1 MKYMLRLN
9 WRENKFQTMKKKN
22 HLIAL
27 SVLIASLVG
36 CNGGTDSSTTQ
47 PGSNNPTTPTAPS
60 TQQPEKK
67 TGTVTIGAVEH
78 GSVTADKM
86 TAEVGADVTFT
97 VTPDENYSVKSFKVN
112 NDEKQLNDSNQVVV
126 KMVEGGL
133 TVSAEFEIN
142 SAAVTIT
149 QADHGSISADK
160 STAKIG
166 ENVTF
171 TVAPEANYVV
181 SSFKVNGADVALD
194 GNNQAVVVM
203 VAGGLNVTASF
214 ELGSGTVT
222 IGTIEHGAVTADKM
236 TAKIGEDV
244 TFKIT
249 SETGYDVSFFK
260 VNGSDVDYET
270 KEDSTTG
277 KTYGEA
283 KVKMVSGGLTVTAEF
298 KLGVYPIEWDTP
310 THGTIAVEGGKTQA
324 TYGDEVK
331 FIFTPE
337 TGYEIKYL
345 AINEE
350 QVQAIDNTY
359 TTIMGEYGLFVN
371 VQFGLE
377 NETITVNAGE
387 HGTIEH
393 KNKVDDSQD
402 YLYGDTAVVTVT
414 PNEGFMIETITVDG
428 KAIEV
433 PEDKKG
439 GYSFEQLVEKDL
451 NISATFTDV
460 HTISEFTDSVI
471 NEIKNAQDIKVKLAG
486 DVTLGVTLPLA
497 KGTTEYDLDGHTIT
511 STLNGMLRDA
521 NIDTETLKNKSVT
534 LKNGNIVS
542 NYDKGTVNVIDSS
555 YLAALTLDGVTVSNS
570 SISKVNPIT
579 GIYCSSTTETKILNS
594 TINIKGSS
602 NLGAYGI
609 GTNNLDGENKTITI
623 DNTKVTVTSDDFDN
637 TAFLGNTEGIKVV
650 VKNSTFTA
658 DRQAV
663 IARTGNW
670 DISGSTFVSTGK
682 WLDAEANVTTNTKYK
697 TTAGSWGS
705 GNEVVSGGLI
715 LGDERTSAYNTPVV
729 ATLKDNKF
737 TVAKGDKMSIHSD
750 GTVATTVTMDA
761 LTAVEAYGYDHD
773 EDKTTVVTENNVV
786 KKTLKELNEMT
797 TDDDANLYVT
807 TGLLTK
813 IENAQYGNLYLT
825 DKATGEELY
834 VYGTYLDNN
843 YSFDGTKFSFDKGAK
858 VITSDYLGKEITVA
872 GTFKNYNGTTKELVN
887 AVVIDSSAEKV
898 AAKVVTEYDAEKGT
912 VTVEEGK
919 LGDKLKVTATPKE
932 GYKVSSIKVN
942 DQALTVAEDNTA
954 EFTAELNNKVVVEFV
969 SESAPVAKVY
979 NVSFNKDNNKKI
991 VNGYENNWTNVSDD
1005 ITYNVENCNN
1015 NGTAEGQIGKTE
1027 WNYIRIGSKNNPSVG
1042 SIATAT
1048 PFVEA
1053 IAESAITIDKVNV
1066 TYINSI
1072 KLLVSTSKDFTTD
1085 TTTSYDVKVAKGE
1098 QITKITTP
1106 VANAYYKYVID
1117 CKQTNKKIGNGPIQ
1131 ISKITFTTVAE

>member
-149 QADHGSISADK
+149 QANHGSISADK

-181 SSFKVNGADVALD
+181 SSFKVNDADVALD

-222 IGTIEHGAVTADKM
+222 IGTFEHGAVTADKM

-277 KTYGEA
+277 KTYWEA

-298 KLGVYPIEWDTP
+298 KLGVYSIDWDAP
-310 THGTIAVEGGKTQA
+310 SHGTIAVEGGKTQA
-324 TYGDEVK
+324 TYGEDVK

-337 TGYEIKYL
+337 TGYEIKSL
-345 AINEE
+345 TINEE
-350 QVQAIDNTY
+350 QVQWANDNTY

-393 KNKVDDSQD
+393 KNKADNSQN
-402 YLYGDTAVVTVT
+402 YLYGNTAVVTVT
-414 PNEGFMIETITVDG
+414 PNEGYMIETITVDG

-471 NEIKNAQDIKVKLAG
+471 AEIKNAQDIKVKLAG

-497 KGTTEYDLDGHTIT
+497 KGTTEYDLNGHTIT

-521 NIDTETLKNKSVT
+521 STDTATFGNKSVT
-534 LKNGNIVS
+534 LKNGSIVS

-555 YLAALTLDGVTVSNS
+555 YLAAFTLDGVTVSNS
-570 SISKVNPIT
+570 SISKDNPIT

-623 DNTKVTVTSDDFDN
+623 ENTKVTVTSDDFDN

-697 TTAGSWGS
+697 TTAGSWRS

-786 KKTLKELNEMT
+786 KSNIAEVVAKSAK
-797 TDDDANLYVT
+797 DDTKLYYVT
-807 TGLLTK
+807 GVVKDIYDEAHGNIHLLDKTTGQSM
-813 IENAQYGNLYLT
+813 I
-825 DKATGEELY
+825 
-834 VYGTYLDNN
+834 VYGTYLTNE
-843 YSFDGTKFSFDKGAK
+843 YSFDGTKFSFQQSDSTP
-858 VITSDYLGKEITVA
+858 ITKEYIGKEITVA
-872 GTFKNYNGTTKELVN
+872 GTLGLYGGAGQIANGFVLDAKADKYNDDLTV
-887 AVVIDSSAEKV
+887 S
-898 AAKVVTEYDAEKGT
+898 YDNNKGT
-912 VTVEEGK
+912 VVLSKENPQ
-919 LGDKLKVTATPKE
+919 LGDEVTITATPKE
-932 GYKVSSIKVN
+932 GYRLSKVTLKTIDDVESDITSTLK
-942 DQALTVAEDNTA
+942 
-954 EFTAELNNKVVVEFV
+954 FTAGLKDTITVEFV
-969 SESAPVAKVY
+969 SDSAPVATVHE
-979 NVSFNKDNNKKI
+979 VVFNSKNNSKG
-991 VNGYENNWTNVSDD
+991 NSSYTDSWTNTTDGV
-1005 ITYNVENCNN
+1005 TYNISNANNNN
-1015 NGTAEGQIGKTE
+1015 NGWSYIKTGKNCTITTAAPFANAISSTT
-1027 WNYIRIGSKNNPSVG
+1027 I
-1042 SIATAT
+1042 SID
-1048 PFVEA
+1048 
-1053 IAESAITIDKVNV
+1053 AITVKNV
-1066 TYINSI
+1066 TSI
-1072 KLLVSTSKDFTTD
+1072 KLYVSTDSTFTKDVQTFEIEKKKGDIQTT
-1085 TTTSYDVKVAKGE
+1085 
-1098 QITKITTP
+1098 ITNPI
-1106 VANAYYKYVID
+1106 ANAYYKYELKSTSTKSITIT
-1117 CKQTNKKIGNGPIQ
+1117 KL
-1131 ISKITFTTVAE
+1131 TFTEAVE

>member
-1 MKYMLRLN
+1 
-9 WRENKFQTMKKKN
+9 MKKKN

-36 CNGGTDSSTTQ
+36 CNGGNDSSTTQ

-60 TQQPEKK
+60 TQQPVKK

-86 TAEVGADVTFT
+86 TAEVGADVTFN

-181 SSFKVNGADVALD
+181 SSFKVNDADVALD

-222 IGTIEHGAVTADKM
+222 IGTMEHGAVTADKM

-249 SETGYDVSFFK
+249 SDTGYDVSFFK
-260 VNGSDVDYET
+260 VNGSDVGYVT
-270 KEDSTTG
+270 KEDPTTG

-298 KLGVYPIEWDTP
+298 KLGVYSIEWDTP
-310 THGTIAVEGGKTQA
+310 THGTIAVEGDKKSA
-324 TYGDEVK
+324 TYGEEVK
-331 FIFTPE
+331 FIFTPD

-345 AINEE
+345 TINEE
-350 QVQAIDNTY
+350 QVQWASDNTY
-359 TTIMGEYGLFVN
+359 TTIMGEYRLFVT

-393 KNKVDDSQD
+393 KNKADDTQD

-414 PNEGFMIETITVDG
+414 PNEGYMIETITVDG

-471 NEIKNAQDIKVKLAG
+471 NEIKNAQDIKVKIAG
-486 DVTLGVTLPLA
+486 DVTLGVALPLA

-521 NIDTETLKNKSVT
+521 NTDTATFGNKSVT
-534 LKNGNIVS
+534 LKNGKIIS

-555 YLAALTLDGVTVSNS
+555 YLAAFTLDGVTVSNS
-570 SISKVNPIT
+570 SISTDNPIT

-637 TAFLGNTEGIKVV
+637 TGFLGNTEGIKVV

-682 WLDAEANVTTNTKYK
+682 WLDASEANVTTNTKYK
-697 TTAGSWGS
+697 TTAGSWKT

-773 EDKTTVVTENNVV
+773 EDETTVVTENNVV
-786 KKTLKELNEMT
+786 KSNIAEVVAKSEK
-797 TDDDANLYVT
+797 DDTKLYYVT
-807 TGLLTK
+807 GVVKDIYDETHGNIHLLDKTTGQSM
-813 IENAQYGNLYLT
+813 I
-825 DKATGEELY
+825 
-834 VYGTYLDNN
+834 VYGTYLTNE
-843 YSFDGTKFSFDKGAK
+843 YSFDGSKFSFKQSDSTP
-858 VITSDYLGKEITVA
+858 ITKEYIGKEITVA
-872 GTFKNYNGTTKELVN
+872 GTLGFHGGAGQIVNGFVLDAKADKYNDDLTV
-887 AVVIDSSAEKV
+887 S
-898 AAKVVTEYDAEKGT
+898 YDNSKGT
-912 VTVEEGK
+912 VVLSKENPQ
-919 LGDKLKVTATPKE
+919 LGDEVTITATPKE
-932 GYKVSSIKVN
+932 GYRLSKVTLKTIDDVESDITSTLK
-942 DQALTVAEDNTA
+942 
-954 EFTAELNNKVVVEFV
+954 FTAGLKDTITVEFV
-969 SESAPVAKVY
+969 SDSTPVATVHE
-979 NVSFNKDNNKKI
+979 VVFNGENNNEPVGAYDKTWTNTTNGIKYVI
-991 VNGYENNWTNVSDD
+991 VNG
-1005 ITYNVENCNN
+1005 NN
-1015 NGTAEGQIGKTE
+1015 NTNKWDYIKFGRKKVASIGNIHTLSPFA
-1027 WNYIRIGSKNNPSVG
+1027 NPIASSTITIGS
-1042 SIATAT
+1042 ITA
-1048 PFVEA
+1048 A
-1053 IAESAITIDKVNV
+1053 KV
-1066 TYINSI
+1066 NSI
-1072 KLLVSTSKDFTTD
+1072 KFYISTNEDFSNAEVHNLAIKTGVIETT
-1085 TTTSYDVKVAKGE
+1085 V
-1098 QITKITTP
+1098 TTP
-1106 VANAYYKYVID
+1106 VANAYYKYEFD
-1117 CKQTNKKIGNGPIQ
+1117 CQSGSGNGFVQ
-1131 ISKITFTTVAE
+1131 ISKVTFTEKV

>member
-1 MKYMLRLN
+1 MKYMLKLN

-47 PGSNNPTTPTAPS
+47 PGSNNPTTPTTPTAPS

-86 TAEVGADVTFT
+86 TA
-97 VTPDENYSVKSFKVN
+97 
-112 NDEKQLNDSNQVVV
+112 
-126 KMVEGGL
+126 
-133 TVSAEFEIN
+133 
-142 SAAVTIT
+142 
-149 QADHGSISADK
+149 
-160 STAKIG
+160 
-166 ENVTF
+166 
-171 TVAPEANYVV
+171 
-181 SSFKVNGADVALD
+181 
-194 GNNQAVVVM
+194 
-203 VAGGLNVTASF
+203 
-214 ELGSGTVT
+214 
-222 IGTIEHGAVTADKM
+222 
-236 TAKIGEDV
+236 KIGEDV

-249 SETGYDVSFFK
+249 SDTGYDVSFFK

-277 KTYGEA
+277 KTYWEA

-298 KLGVYPIEWDTP
+298 KLGVYPIDWDAP
-310 THGTIAVEGGKTQA
+310 SHGTIAVEGGKTQA

-350 QVQAIDNTY
+350 QVQWASDNTY

-393 KNKVDDSQD
+393 KNKADDSQN

-451 NISATFTDV
+451 SISATFTDV

-471 NEIKNAQDIKVKLAG
+471 DEIKNAQDIKVKLAG

-521 NIDTETLKNKSVT
+521 STDTTTFGNKSVT
-534 LKNGNIVS
+534 LKNGSIVS

-555 YLAALTLDGVTVSNS
+555 YLAAFTLDGVTVSNS
-570 SISKVNPIT
+570 SISTVNPIT

-697 TTAGSWGS
+697 TTAGSWRS

-807 TGLLTK
+807 AGVLTEIK
-813 IENAQYGNLYLT
+813 NAQFGNLYLT

-834 VYGTYLDNN
+834 VFGTYLDNN
-843 YSFDGTKFSFDKGAK
+843 YSFDGTNFSFDKGGAE

-872 GTFKNYNGTTKELVN
+872 GTFKNFKGTKELVN

-919 LGDKLKVTATPKE
+919 LGDKLTVTATPKA

-942 DQALTVAEDNTA
+942 DQTLTVAEDNTA

-979 NVSFNKDNNKKI
+979 TVSFVKANNEP
-991 VNGYENNWTNVSDD
+991 VNGYNFTWKNTSDNLKFTIANGNNFDGAWDYVRFGTKKGDSTGT
-1005 ITYNVENCNN
+1005 IT
-1015 NGTAEGQIGKTE
+1015 TD
-1027 WNYIRIGSKNNPSVG
+1027 S
-1042 SIATAT
+1042 
-1048 PFVEA
+1048 PFAEA
-1053 IAESAITIDKVNV
+1053 IAESAITIDKV
-1066 TYINSI
+1066 TIASIDSI
-1072 KLLVSTSKDFTTD
+1072 KLFISTSADFKTN
-1085 TTTSYDVKVAKGE
+1085 TTSYNVNVAEGK

-1106 VANAYYKYVID
+1106 VANAYYKYEIK
-1117 CKQTNKKIGNGPIQ
+1117 CKKASKNGIIQ

>member
-1 MKYMLRLN
+1 
-9 WRENKFQTMKKKN
+9 MKKKN

-36 CNGGTDSSTTQ
+36 CNGGNDSSTTQ

-86 TAEVGADVTFT
+86 TA
-97 VTPDENYSVKSFKVN
+97 
-112 NDEKQLNDSNQVVV
+112 
-126 KMVEGGL
+126 
-133 TVSAEFEIN
+133 
-142 SAAVTIT
+142 
-149 QADHGSISADK
+149 
-160 STAKIG
+160 KIG
-166 ENVTF
+166 
-171 TVAPEANYVV
+171 A
-181 SSFKVNGADVALD
+181 
-194 GNNQAVVVM
+194 
-203 VAGGLNVTASF
+203 
-214 ELGSGTVT
+214 
-222 IGTIEHGAVTADKM
+222 
-236 TAKIGEDV
+236 DV

-249 SETGYDVSFFK
+249 SDTGYDVSFFK
-260 VNGSDVDYET
+260 VNGSNVDYVT

-298 KLGVYPIEWDTP
+298 KLGVYSIEWDAP
-310 THGTIAVEGGKTQA
+310 AHGTIAVEGGKTSA
-324 TYGDEVK
+324 PYGEDVK

-345 AINEE
+345 TVNEE
-350 QVQAIDNTY
+350 QVQWASDNTY
-359 TTIMGEYGLFVN
+359 TTTMGEYGLFVT

-393 KNKVDDSQD
+393 KNKADDTQD
-402 YLYGDTAVVTVT
+402 YLYGDTSVVTVT

-521 NIDTETLKNKSVT
+521 NTDIATFGNKSVT
-534 LKNGNIVS
+534 LKNGNIIS

-555 YLAALTLDGVTVSNS
+555 YLAAFTLDGVTVSNS
-570 SISKVNPIT
+570 SISTVNPIT

-697 TTAGSWGS
+697 TTAGSWKT

-715 LGDERTSAYNTPVV
+715 LGDERTTAYNTPVV
-729 ATLKDNKF
+729 AILKDNKF

-750 GTVATTVTMDA
+750 GIVATTVKMDA

-786 KKTLKELNEMT
+786 KSNIAEVVKSEK
-797 TDDDANLYVT
+797 DDTKLYYVT
-807 TGLLTK
+807 GVVKDIYDEAHGNIHLLDKTTGQSM
-813 IENAQYGNLYLT
+813 I
-825 DKATGEELY
+825 
-834 VYGTYLDNN
+834 VYGTYLTNE
-843 YSFDGTKFSFDKGAK
+843 YSFDGSKFSFKQGDSTP
-858 VITSDYLGKEITVA
+858 ITKEYIGKEITVA
-872 GTFKNYNGTTKELVN
+872 GTVGVYGGAGQIANGFVLDAKADKYNDDLTV
-887 AVVIDSSAEKV
+887 S
-898 AAKVVTEYDAEKGT
+898 YDNNKGT
-912 VTVEEGK
+912 VVLSKENPQ
-919 LGDKLKVTATPKE
+919 LGDEVTITATPKE
-932 GYKVSSIKVN
+932 GYRLSKVTLKTIDDVESDITSTLK
-942 DQALTVAEDNTA
+942 
-954 EFTAELNNKVVVEFV
+954 FTAGLKDTITVEFV
-969 SESAPVAKVY
+969 SDSAPVATVHE
-979 NVSFNKDNNKKI
+979 VVFN
-991 VNGYENNWTNVSDD
+991 
-1005 ITYNVENCNN
+1005 
-1015 NGTAEGQIGKTE
+1015 
-1027 WNYIRIGSKNNPSVG
+1027 SKNNEDCNQYTEKWINTTNGTKYVIENGSNNNNSSTWNNTVRFGRKNVASVG
-1042 SIATAT
+1042 KIYTQSPFANPIAS
-1048 PFVEA
+1048 
-1053 IAESAITIDKVNV
+1053 SAITIDSINAAKV
-1066 TYINSI
+1066 NSI
-1072 KLLVSTSKDFTTD
+1072 KFYISTNADFSDAEVYNLAIKKGVIETT
-1085 TTTSYDVKVAKGE
+1085 V
-1098 QITKITTP
+1098 TTP
-1106 VANAYYKYVID
+1106 VANAFYKYEFD
-1117 CKQTNKKIGNGPIQ
+1117 CQSSSNGFVW
-1131 ISKITFTTVAE
+1131 ISKVTFTEKV

>member
-1 MKYMLRLN
+1 
-9 WRENKFQTMKKKN
+9 MKKKN

-36 CNGGTDSSTTQ
+36 CNGGNDSSTTQ

-181 SSFKVNGADVALD
+181 SSFKVNDADVALD
-194 GNNQAVVVM
+194 GNNKAVVVM
-203 VAGGLNVTASF
+203 VAGGLNVTALF

-249 SETGYDVSFFK
+249 SDTGYDVSSFK
-260 VNGSDVDYET
+260 VNGSDVDYVT

-277 KTYGEA
+277 KTYWEA

-298 KLGVYPIEWDTP
+298 KLGVYSIEWDTP

-324 TYGDEVK
+324 TYGEEVK

-345 AINEE
+345 TINEE
-350 QVQAIDNTY
+350 QVQASDNTY
-359 TTIMGEYGLFVN
+359 TTTMGEYGLFVT

-402 YLYGDTAVVTVT
+402 YKYGDTAVVTVT

-460 HTISEFTDSVI
+460 HTISEFTDAVI

-497 KGTTEYDLDGHTIT
+497 KGTTEYDLDGHTII

-521 NIDTETLKNKSVT
+521 NTDIATFGNKSVT
-534 LKNGNIVS
+534 LKNGSIIS

-555 YLAALTLDGVTVSNS
+555 YLAAFTLDGVTVSNS
-570 SISKVNPIT
+570 SISTVNPIT

-650 VKNSTFTA
+650 VKDSTFTA

-682 WLDAEANVTTNTKYK
+682 WLDASEANVTTNTKYK
-697 TTAGSWGS
+697 TTAGSWKA

-729 ATLKDNKF
+729 ATLKNNKF

-786 KKTLKELNEMT
+786 KSNIAEVVAKSVK
-797 TDDDANLYVT
+797 DDTKLYYVT
-807 TGLLTK
+807 GVVKDIYDETHGNIHLLDKTTGQSM
-813 IENAQYGNLYLT
+813 I
-825 DKATGEELY
+825 
-834 VYGTYLDNN
+834 VYGTYLTNE
-843 YSFDGTKFSFDKGAK
+843 YSFDGSKFSFKQSDSTP
-858 VITSDYLGKEITVA
+858 ITKEYIGKEITVA
-872 GTFKNYNGTTKELVN
+872 GTLGFHGGAGQIVNGFVLDAKADKYNDDLTV
-887 AVVIDSSAEKV
+887 S
-898 AAKVVTEYDAEKGT
+898 YDNSKGT
-912 VTVEEGK
+912 VVLSKENPQ
-919 LGDKLKVTATPKE
+919 LGDEVTITATPKE
-932 GYKVSSIKVN
+932 GYRLSKVTLKTIDDVESDITSTLK
-942 DQALTVAEDNTA
+942 
-954 EFTAELNNKVVVEFV
+954 FTAGLKDTITVEFV
-969 SESAPVAKVY
+969 SDSTPVATVHE
-979 NVSFNKDNNKKI
+979 VVFNGENNNEPVGAYDKTWTNTTNGIKYVI
-991 VNGYENNWTNVSDD
+991 VNG
-1005 ITYNVENCNN
+1005 NN
-1015 NGTAEGQIGKTE
+1015 NTNKWDYIKFGRKKVASIGNIHTL
-1027 WNYIRIGSKNNPSVG
+1027 S
-1042 SIATAT
+1042 
-1048 PFVEA
+1048 PFVNP
-1053 IAESAITIDKVNV
+1053 IASSTITIDSITAAKV
-1066 TYINSI
+1066 NSI
-1072 KLLVSTSKDFTTD
+1072 KFYISTNEDFSNAEVHNLAIKTGVIETT
-1085 TTTSYDVKVAKGE
+1085 V
-1098 QITKITTP
+1098 TTP
-1106 VANAYYKYVID
+1106 VANAFYKYEFD
-1117 CKQTNKKIGNGPIQ
+1117 CQSGSGNGFVQ
-1131 ISKITFTTVAE
+1131 ISKVTFTEKV

>member
-1 MKYMLRLN
+1 
-9 WRENKFQTMKKKN
+9 MKKKN

-36 CNGGTDSSTTQ
+36 CNGGNDSSTTQ

-181 SSFKVNGADVALD
+181 SSFKVNDADVALD

-249 SETGYDVSFFK
+249 SDTGYDVSSFK
-260 VNGSDVDYET
+260 VNGSDVDYVT

-277 KTYGEA
+277 KTYWEA

-298 KLGVYPIEWDTP
+298 KLGVYSIEWDPT
-310 THGTIAVEGGKTQA
+310 THGTIAVEGGKTSA
-324 TYGDEVK
+324 TYGEDVK

-345 AINEE
+345 TINEE
-350 QVQAIDNTY
+350 PVQWASDNTY
-359 TTIMGEYGLFVN
+359 TTTMGEYGLFVT

-393 KNKVDDSQD
+393 KNKLDDSQD
-402 YLYGDTAVVTVT
+402 YKYGDTAVVTVT
-414 PNEGFMIETITVDG
+414 PNEGYMIETITVDG

-486 DVTLGVTLPLA
+486 DVTLGVVLPLA

-521 NIDTETLKNKSVT
+521 STDTKTLGNKSVT
-534 LKNGNIVS
+534 LKNGSIVS

-555 YLAALTLDGVTVSNS
+555 YLAAFTLDGVTVSNS
-570 SISKVNPIT
+570 SISTVNPIT

-594 TINIKGSS
+594 TINIKGNS

-637 TAFLGNTEGIKVV
+637 TGFLGNTEGIKVI

-697 TTAGSWGS
+697 TTAGSWRS

-715 LGDERTSAYNTPVV
+715 LGDERTGAYNTPVV

-807 TGLLTK
+807 TGVLTEIK
-813 IENAQYGNLYLT
+813 NAQFGNLYLT

-834 VYGTYLDNN
+834 VFGTYLDNN
-843 YSFDGTKFSFDKGAK
+843 YSFDGTQFSFDKNGAE

-872 GTFKNYNGTTKELVN
+872 GTFKNFKGTKELVN

-919 LGDKLKVTATPKE
+919 LGDKLTVTATPKE
-932 GYKVSSIKVN
+932 GYKVSSIKAN
-942 DQALTVAEDNTA
+942 DQALTVADNNTA

-979 NVSFNKDNNKKI
+979 TVSFVKANNEA
-991 VNGYENNWTNVSDD
+991 VNDYVSTWKNTSDD
-1005 ITYNVENCNN
+1005 LKFTIANGNN
-1015 NGTAEGQIGKTE
+1015 YKGTWDYVKF
-1027 WNYIRIGSKNNPSVG
+1027 GSKKVASKG
-1042 SIATAT
+1042 TITTDS

-1053 IAESAITIDKVNV
+1053 IAESTITIDKVNDAS
-1066 TYINSI
+1066 INSI
-1072 KLLVSTSKDFTTD
+1072 KLLVSTSDKFTDD
-1085 TTTSYDVKVAKGE
+1085 TTTSYDVKVAEGK
-1098 QITKITTP
+1098 QTTKIKTP
-1106 VANAYYKYVID
+1106 VANAYYRYVID
-1117 CKQTNKKIGNGPIQ
+1117 CKKASNGSIA

>member
-1 MKYMLRLN
+1 
-9 WRENKFQTMKKKN
+9 MKKKN

-86 TAEVGADVTFT
+86 TAEVGAD
-97 VTPDENYSVKSFKVN
+97 
-112 NDEKQLNDSNQVVV
+112 
-126 KMVEGGL
+126 
-133 TVSAEFEIN
+133 
-142 SAAVTIT
+142 
-149 QADHGSISADK
+149 
-160 STAKIG
+160 
-166 ENVTF
+166 VTF

-249 SETGYDVSFFK
+249 SDTGYDVSFFK
-260 VNGSDVDYET
+260 VNGSDVDYAI

-345 AINEE
+345 AINDG
-350 QVQAIDNTY
+350 QVQWASDNTY
-359 TTIMGEYGLFVN
+359 TTIMGEYGLFVT

-393 KNKVDDSQD
+393 KNKVDDSQN
-402 YLYGDTAVVTVT
+402 YFYGDTAVVTVT
-414 PNEGFMIETITVDG
+414 PNEGYMIETITVDG

-521 NIDTETLKNKSVT
+521 STDIAAFGNKSVT
-534 LKNGNIVS
+534 LKNGSIIS

-555 YLAALTLDGVTVSNS
+555 YLAAFTLDGVTVSNS
-570 SISKVNPIT
+570 SISTVNPIT

-682 WLDAEANVTTNTKYK
+682 WLDSEANVTTNTKYK
-697 TTAGSWGS
+697 TTAGSWRS

-807 TGLLTK
+807 TGVLTEIK
-813 IENAQYGNLYLT
+813 NTQFGNLYLT

-834 VYGTYLDNN
+834 VFGTYLDNT
-843 YSFDGTKFSFDKGAK
+843 YSFDGTQFSFDQKGAE

-872 GTFKNYNGTTKELVN
+872 GTFKNYKGTKELVN

-919 LGDKLKVTATPKE
+919 LGDKLTVTATPKE

-979 NVSFNKDNNKKI
+979 NVLFNKDNNKEPVQNYTSK
-991 VNGYENNWTNVSDD
+991 WTNVSDG

-1015 NGTAEGQIGKTE
+1015 NKNDWDYIKIGTKSGA
-1027 WNYIRIGSKNNPSVG
+1027 SVG
-1042 SIATAT
+1042 SIATAS

-1066 TYINSI
+1066 AFINSI
-1072 KLLVSTSKDFTTD
+1072 KLLVSTSENFTDD
-1085 TTTSYDVKVAKGE
+1085 TTTSYNVNIAEGV

-1106 VANAYYKYVID
+1106 VANAYYKYEID

>member
-1 MKYMLRLN
+1 
-9 WRENKFQTMKKKN
+9 MKKKN

-36 CNGGTDSSTTQ
+36 CNGGNDSSTTQ

-60 TQQPEKK
+60 TQQPVKK

-181 SSFKVNGADVALD
+181 SSFKVNDADVALD

-222 IGTIEHGAVTADKM
+222 IGTMEHGAVTADKM

-249 SETGYDVSFFK
+249 SDTGYDVSFFK
-260 VNGSDVDYET
+260 VNGSDVGYVT
-270 KEDSTTG
+270 KEDPTTG

-283 KVKMVSGGLTVTAEF
+283 KVKMVSGGLIVTAEF
-298 KLGVYPIEWDTP
+298 KLGVYSIEWDAP
-310 THGTIAVEGGKTQA
+310 THGTIAVEGDKNKA
-324 TYGDEVK
+324 TYGEEVK
-331 FIFTPE
+331 FIFTPD

-345 AINEE
+345 TINEE
-350 QVQAIDNTY
+350 QVQWASDNTY
-359 TTIMGEYGLFVN
+359 TTTMGEYGLFVT

-393 KNKVDDSQD
+393 KNKADNTQD

-414 PNEGFMIETITVDG
+414 PNEGYMIETITVDG

-471 NEIKNAQDIKVKLAG
+471 DEIKNAQDIKVKLAG
-486 DVTLGVTLPLA
+486 DVTLGVALPLA

-521 NIDTETLKNKSVT
+521 NTDTTTFGNKSVT
-534 LKNGNIVS
+534 LKNGKIIS

-555 YLAALTLDGVTVSNS
+555 YLAAFTLDGVTVSNS
-570 SISKVNPIT
+570 SISTVNPIT

-637 TAFLGNTEGIKVV
+637 TGFLGNTEGIKVV

-682 WLDAEANVTTNTKYK
+682 WLDASEANVTTNTKYK
-697 TTAGSWGS
+697 TTAGSWKT

-807 TGLLTK
+807 TGVLTEIK
-813 IENAQYGNLYLT
+813 NAQFGNLYLT

-834 VYGTYLDNN
+834 VFGTYLDNN
-843 YSFDGTKFSFDKGAK
+843 YSFDGTKFSFGKGAE

-872 GTFKNYNGTTKELVN
+872 GTFKNFKGTKELVN
-887 AVVIDSSAEKV
+887 AVVLDSSVEKV

-919 LGDKLKVTATPKE
+919 LGDKLTVTATPKE

-942 DQALTVAEDNTA
+942 DQALTVADDNTA

-969 SESAPVAKVY
+969 SESAPVAKLY
-979 NVSFNKDNNKKI
+979 TVSFVKDNCQSSTDYVSGKAWTNTTDGLTYSI
-991 VNGYENNWTNVSDD
+991 VN
-1005 ITYNVENCNN
+1005 CANN
-1015 NGTAEGQIGKTE
+1015 NKQWDFIKA
-1027 WNYIRIGSKNNPSVG
+1027 GSKNKD
-1042 SIATAT
+1042 SIGTIT
-1048 PFVEA
+1048 TDKPFAEA
-1053 IAESAITIDKVNV
+1053 IAESTIKIDAV
-1066 TYINSI
+1066 TPTSINSI
-1072 KLLVSTSKDFTTD
+1072 KLLVSTSADFTTD
-1085 TTTSYDVKVAKGE
+1085 TTTSYDVNVAKGE
-1098 QITKITTP
+1098 QTTKITTP
-1106 VANAYYKYVID
+1106 VANAYYRYVID
-1117 CKQTNKKIGNGPIQ
+1117 CKKASKNGPIQ
-1131 ISKITFTTVAE
+1131 ISKITFTTVAK

>member
-1 MKYMLRLN
+1 
-9 WRENKFQTMKKKN
+9 MKKKN

-36 CNGGTDSSTTQ
+36 CNGGNDSSTTQ

-181 SSFKVNGADVALD
+181 SSFKVNDADVALD

-249 SETGYDVSFFK
+249 SDTGYDVSSFK
-260 VNGSDVDYET
+260 VNGSDVDYAT

-277 KTYGEA
+277 KTYWEA

-298 KLGVYPIEWDTP
+298 KLAVYSIEWDTP

-324 TYGDEVK
+324 TYGEEVK

-345 AINEE
+345 TINEE
-350 QVQAIDNTY
+350 QVQASDNTY
-359 TTIMGEYGLFVN
+359 TTTMGEYGLFVT

-393 KNKVDDSQD
+393 KNKADDSQD

-414 PNEGFMIETITVDG
+414 PKEGYMIETITVDG

-460 HTISEFTDSVI
+460 HTISEFTDAVI

-521 NIDTETLKNKSVT
+521 NTDTTTLGNKSVT
-534 LKNGNIVS
+534 FKNGSIIS

-555 YLAALTLDGVTVSNS
+555 YLAAFTLDGVTVSNS
-570 SISKVNPIT
+570 SISTVNPIT

-697 TTAGSWGS
+697 TTAGSWKT

-715 LGDERTSAYNTPVV
+715 LGDETTSAYNTPVV

-786 KKTLKELNEMT
+786 KSNIAEVVAKSEK
-797 TDDDANLYVT
+797 DDTKLYYVT
-807 TGLLTK
+807 GVVKDIYDETHGNIHLLDKTTGQSM
-813 IENAQYGNLYLT
+813 I
-825 DKATGEELY
+825 
-834 VYGTYLDNN
+834 VYGTYLTNE
-843 YSFDGTKFSFDKGAK
+843 YSFDESKFSFKQSDSTP
-858 VITSDYLGKEITVA
+858 ITKEYIGKEITVA
-872 GTFKNYNGTTKELVN
+872 GTLGFHGGAGQIVNGFVLDAKADKYNDDLTV
-887 AVVIDSSAEKV
+887 S
-898 AAKVVTEYDAEKGT
+898 YDNSKGT
-912 VTVEEGK
+912 VVLSKENPQ
-919 LGDKLKVTATPKE
+919 LGDEVIITATPKE
-932 GYKVSSIKVN
+932 GYRLSKVTLKTIDDVESDITSTLK
-942 DQALTVAEDNTA
+942 
-954 EFTAELNNKVVVEFV
+954 FTAGLKDTITVEFV
-969 SESAPVAKVY
+969 SDSTPVATVHE
-979 NVSFNKDNNKKI
+979 VVFNGENNNEPVDAYDKTWTNTTNGIKYVI
-991 VNGYENNWTNVSDD
+991 VNGNNHTNKWDYIKFGRKKVAS
-1005 ITYNVENCNN
+1005 
-1015 NGTAEGQIGKTE
+1015 IGNIHTL
-1027 WNYIRIGSKNNPSVG
+1027 S
-1042 SIATAT
+1042 
-1048 PFVEA
+1048 PFVNP
-1053 IAESAITIDKVNV
+1053 IASSTITIDSITAAKV
-1066 TYINSI
+1066 NSI
-1072 KLLVSTSKDFTTD
+1072 KFYISTNEDFSNAEVHNLAIKTGVIETT
-1085 TTTSYDVKVAKGE
+1085 V
-1098 QITKITTP
+1098 TTP
-1106 VANAYYKYVID
+1106 VANAFYKYEFD
-1117 CKQTNKKIGNGPIQ
+1117 CQSNSGNGFVQ
-1131 ISKITFTTVAE
+1131 ISKVTFTEKV

>member
-1 MKYMLRLN
+1 
-9 WRENKFQTMKKKN
+9 MKKKN

-166 ENVTF
+166 E
-171 TVAPEANYVV
+171 
-181 SSFKVNGADVALD
+181 
-194 GNNQAVVVM
+194 
-203 VAGGLNVTASF
+203 
-214 ELGSGTVT
+214 
-222 IGTIEHGAVTADKM
+222 
-236 TAKIGEDV
+236 DV

-249 SETGYDVSFFK
+249 SDTGYDVSSFK
-260 VNGSDVDYET
+260 VNASDADYVT

-277 KTYGEA
+277 KTYWEA

-298 KLGVYPIEWDTP
+298 KLGVYSIEWDTP
-310 THGTIAVEGGKTQA
+310 THGTIAVESGKTQA
-324 TYGDEVK
+324 TYGEEVK

-345 AINEE
+345 AINDG
-350 QVQAIDNTY
+350 QVQWASDNTY
-359 TTIMGEYGLFVN
+359 TTTMGEYGLFVT

-486 DVTLGVTLPLA
+486 DVTLGVALPLA

-511 STLNGMLRDA
+511 STLNGMFRDA
-521 NIDTETLKNKSVT
+521 STDTATFGNKSVT
-534 LKNGNIVS
+534 LKNGSIVS

-555 YLAALTLDGVTVSNS
+555 YLAAFTLDGVTVSNS
-570 SISKVNPIT
+570 SISTVNPIT

-697 TTAGSWGS
+697 TTAGSWRS

-807 TGLLTK
+807 TGVLTEIK
-813 IENAQYGNLYLT
+813 TPKYGNLYLT

-834 VYGTYLDNN
+834 VFGTYLDNN
-843 YSFDGTKFSFDKGAK
+843 YSFDGTNFSFDKGGAE

-872 GTFKNYNGTTKELVN
+872 GTFQNYQGTTKELVN

-919 LGDKLKVTATPKE
+919 LGDKLTVTATPKA
-932 GYKVSSIKVN
+932 GYKVSSIKAN

-979 NVSFNKDNNKKI
+979 NVSFNKDNNKEPVQNYTSK
-991 VNGYENNWTNVSDD
+991 WTNVSDG
-1005 ITYNVENCNN
+1005 ITYNVVNCNN
-1015 NGTAEGQIGKTE
+1015 NKNDWDYIKIGTKSGA
-1027 WNYIRIGSKNNPSVG
+1027 SVG
-1042 SIATAT
+1042 SIATAS

-1066 TYINSI
+1066 AFINSI
-1072 KLLVSTSKDFTTD
+1072 KLLVSTSENFTDD
-1085 TTTSYDVKVAKGE
+1085 TTTSYNVNIAEGV

-1106 VANAYYKYVID
+1106 VANAYYKYEID
-1117 CKQTNKKIGNGPIQ
+1117 CKQTNNKIGNGPIQ

>member
-27 SVLIASLVG
+27 SILIASLVG

-60 TQQPEKK
+60 TQQPVKK

-181 SSFKVNGADVALD
+181 SSFKVNDADVALD

-222 IGTIEHGAVTADKM
+222 IGTFEHGSVTADKM

-249 SETGYDVSFFK
+249 SDTGYDVSFFK
-260 VNGSDVDYET
+260 VNGSAVDYVT

-298 KLGVYPIEWDTP
+298 KLGVYSIEWDAP
-310 THGTIAVEGGKTQA
+310 AHGTIAVEGDKKSA

-331 FIFTPE
+331 FIFTPD

-345 AINEE
+345 TINDE
-350 QVQAIDNTY
+350 QVQWANDNTY
-359 TTIMGEYGLFVN
+359 TTTMGEYGLFVT

-393 KNKVDDSQD
+393 KNKADDTQD

-486 DVTLGVTLPLA
+486 DVTLGVALPLA

-511 STLNGMLRDA
+511 STLNGMLSVAKTDA
-521 NIDTETLKNKSVT
+521 GNKSVT
-534 LKNGNIVS
+534 LKNGSIVS

-555 YLAALTLDGVTVSNS
+555 YLAAFTLDGVTVSNS
-570 SISKVNPIT
+570 SISTDNPIT

-682 WLDAEANVTTNTKYK
+682 WLDAEVNVTTNTKYK
-697 TTAGSWGS
+697 TTAGSWSS

-715 LGDERTSAYNTPVV
+715 IGDERTTAYNTPVV

-737 TVAKGDKMSIHSD
+737 TVVKGDKMSIHSD

-773 EDKTTVVTENNVV
+773 EDETTVVTENNVV
-786 KKTLKELNEMT
+786 KKTLKELNEMI

-807 TGLLTK
+807 TGVLTEIK
-813 IENAQYGNLYLT
+813 TPKYGNLYLT

-834 VYGTYLDNN
+834 VFGTYLNNN

-872 GTFKNYNGTTKELVN
+872 GTFKNYNGTKELVN

-919 LGDKLKVTATPKE
+919 LGDKLTVTATPKE

-942 DQALTVAEDNTA
+942 DQALTVADDNTA

-979 NVSFNKDNNKKI
+979 TVSFVKANCGKGSTDYVSGKAWTNTTDGLTYSI
-991 VNGYENNWTNVSDD
+991 VN
-1005 ITYNVENCNN
+1005 CAN
-1015 NGTAEGQIGKTE
+1015 NGSKDWDFIKA
-1027 WNYIRIGSKNNPSVG
+1027 GSSKKD
-1042 SIATAT
+1042 SIATIT
-1048 PFVEA
+1048 TDSPFAEA
-1053 IAESAITIDKVNV
+1053 IAESTIKIDAVKPAS
-1066 TYINSI
+1066 INSI
-1072 KLLVSTSKDFTTD
+1072 KLLVSTSENFTND
-1085 TTTSYDVKVAKGE
+1085 TTTSYDVNVAEGE
-1098 QITKITTP
+1098 QTTKITTP
-1106 VANAYYKYVID
+1106 VANAYYRYVID
-1117 CKQTNKKIGNGPIQ
+1117 CKKASKNGPIQ

>member
-1 MKYMLRLN
+1 
-9 WRENKFQTMKKKN
+9 MKKKN

-194 GNNQAVVVM
+194 GNNKAVVVM

-222 IGTIEHGAVTADKM
+222 IGTFEHGAVTADKM

-249 SETGYDVSFFK
+249 SDTGYDVSFFK

-359 TTIMGEYGLFVN
+359 TTIMGEYGLFVT

-471 NEIKNAQDIKVKLAG
+471 NGIKNAQDIKVKLAG

-521 NIDTETLKNKSVT
+521 STDTATFGNKSVT
-534 LKNGNIVS
+534 LKNGSIVS

-555 YLAALTLDGVTVSNS
+555 YLAAFTLDGVTVSNS
-570 SISKVNPIT
+570 SISTDNPIT

-682 WLDAEANVTTNTKYK
+682 WLDSEANVTTNTKYK
-697 TTAGSWGS
+697 TTAGSWRS

-729 ATLKDNKF
+729 ATLKNNKF

-786 KKTLKELNEMT
+786 KSNIAEVVAKSAK
-797 TDDDANLYVT
+797 DDTKLYYVT
-807 TGLLTK
+807 GVVKDIYDEAHGNIHLLDKTTGQSM
-813 IENAQYGNLYLT
+813 I
-825 DKATGEELY
+825 
-834 VYGTYLDNN
+834 VYGTYLTNE
-843 YSFDGTKFSFDKGAK
+843 YSFDGTKFSFKQSDSTP
-858 VITSDYLGKEITVA
+858 ITKEYIGKEITVA
-872 GTFKNYNGTTKELVN
+872 GTLGLYGGAGQIANGFVLDAKADKYNDDLTV
-887 AVVIDSSAEKV
+887 S
-898 AAKVVTEYDAEKGT
+898 YDNNKGT
-912 VTVEEGK
+912 VVLSKENPQ
-919 LGDKLKVTATPKE
+919 LGDEVTITATPKE
-932 GYKVSSIKVN
+932 GYRLSKVTLKTIDDVESDITSTLK
-942 DQALTVAEDNTA
+942 
-954 EFTAELNNKVVVEFV
+954 FTAGLKDTITIEFV
-969 SESAPVAKVY
+969 SDSAPVATVHE
-979 NVSFNKDNNKKI
+979 VVFNSKNNSKG
-991 VNGYENNWTNVSDD
+991 NSSYTDSWTNTTDGV
-1005 ITYNVENCNN
+1005 TYNISNANNNN
-1015 NGTAEGQIGKTE
+1015 NGWSYIKTGKNCTITTAAPFANAISSTT
-1027 WNYIRIGSKNNPSVG
+1027 I
-1042 SIATAT
+1042 SID
-1048 PFVEA
+1048 
-1053 IAESAITIDKVNV
+1053 AITVKNV
-1066 TYINSI
+1066 TSI
-1072 KLLVSTSKDFTTD
+1072 KLYVSTDSTFTKDVQTFEIEKKKGDIQTT
-1085 TTTSYDVKVAKGE
+1085 
-1098 QITKITTP
+1098 ITNPI
-1106 VANAYYKYVID
+1106 ANAYYKYELKSTSTKSITIT
-1117 CKQTNKKIGNGPIQ
+1117 KL
-1131 ISKITFTTVAE
+1131 TFTEAVE

>member
-1 MKYMLRLN
+1 
-9 WRENKFQTMKKKN
+9 MKKKN

-36 CNGGTDSSTTQ
+36 CNGGNDSSTTQ

-181 SSFKVNGADVALD
+181 SSFKVNDADVALD

-249 SETGYDVSFFK
+249 SDTGYDVSSFK
-260 VNGSDVDYET
+260 VNGSDVDYVT

-277 KTYGEA
+277 KTYWEA

-298 KLGVYPIEWDTP
+298 KLAVYSIEWDTP
-310 THGTIAVEGGKTQA
+310 THGTIAVEGGKTSA

-345 AINEE
+345 TINEE
-350 QVQAIDNTY
+350 PVQWASDNTF
-359 TTIMGEYGLFVN
+359 TTTMGEYGLFVT

-402 YLYGDTAVVTVT
+402 YKYGDTAVVTVT

-486 DVTLGVTLPLA
+486 DVSLGVTLPLA
-497 KGTTEYDLDGHTIT
+497 KGTTEYDLDGHTII

-521 NIDTETLKNKSVT
+521 NTDTATFGNKSVT
-534 LKNGNIVS
+534 LKNGNIIS

-555 YLAALTLDGVTVSNS
+555 YLAAFTLDGVTVSNS
-570 SISKVNPIT
+570 SISTVNPIT

-650 VKNSTFTA
+650 VKDSTFTA

-670 DISGSTFVSTGK
+670 DISESTFVSTGK
-682 WLDAEANVTTNTKYK
+682 WLDASEANVTTNTKYK
-697 TTAGSWGS
+697 TTAGSWKA

-729 ATLKDNKF
+729 ATLKNNKF

-786 KKTLKELNEMT
+786 KKTFKELNEMT

-807 TGLLTK
+807 TGVLTK

-843 YSFDGTKFSFDKGAK
+843 YSFDGTEFLFDKGAE

-872 GTFKNYNGTTKELVN
+872 GTFKNYNGTKELVN

-919 LGDKLKVTATPKE
+919 VGDKLTVTATPKE

-942 DQALTVAEDNTA
+942 DQALTVADDNTA

-969 SESAPVAKVY
+969 SESAPVVKVY
-979 NVSFNKDNNKKI
+979 TVSFVKDNCESSTDYVSNKAWKNTTDGLTYSI
-991 VNGYENNWTNVSDD
+991 VN
-1005 ITYNVENCNN
+1005 CANN
-1015 NGTAEGQIGKTE
+1015 NKGWDFIKA
-1027 WNYIRIGSKNNPSVG
+1027 GSKKKD
-1042 SIATAT
+1042 SIATITTDSSFA
-1048 PFVEA
+1048 EA
-1053 IAESAITIDKVNV
+1053 IDESAITIDNVNNKF
-1066 TYINSI
+1066 INSI
-1072 KLLVSTSKDFTTD
+1072 KLLVSTSKDFTPD
-1085 TTTSYDVKVAKGE
+1085 TTTSYDVNVAKGE
-1098 QITKITTP
+1098 QTTKIKTP
-1106 VANAYYKYVID
+1106 VANAYYRYVID
-1117 CKQTNKKIGNGPIQ
+1117 CKQTTNNKNGSIQ

>member
-1 MKYMLRLN
+1 
-9 WRENKFQTMKKKN
+9 MKKKN

-36 CNGGTDSSTTQ
+36 CNGGNDSSTTQ

-181 SSFKVNGADVALD
+181 SSFKVNDADVALD

-236 TAKIGEDV
+236 TAKIGEEV

-249 SETGYDVSFFK
+249 SDTGYDVSSFK
-260 VNGSDVDYET
+260 VNGSDADYET

-277 KTYGEA
+277 KTYWEA

-298 KLGVYPIEWDTP
+298 KLGVYSIEWDAP
-310 THGTIAVEGGKTQA
+310 THGTIAVEGGKTSA
-324 TYGDEVK
+324 TYGEDVK

-345 AINEE
+345 TINEE
-350 QVQAIDNTY
+350 QVQWASDNTY
-359 TTIMGEYGLFVN
+359 TTTMGEYGLFVT

-393 KNKVDDSQD
+393 KNKADDSQD
-402 YLYGDTAVVTVT
+402 YKYGDTAVVTVT
-414 PNEGFMIETITVDG
+414 PNEGYMIETITVDG

-521 NIDTETLKNKSVT
+521 NTDTKALGNKSVT

-555 YLAALTLDGVTVSNS
+555 YLAAFTLDGVTVSNS
-570 SISKVNPIT
+570 SISTVNPIT

-623 DNTKVTVTSDDFDN
+623 DNTEVTVTSDDFDN

-650 VKNSTFTA
+650 VKDSTFTA

-697 TTAGSWGS
+697 TTAGSWRS

-715 LGDERTSAYNTPVV
+715 LGDETTSAYNTPVV
-729 ATLKDNKF
+729 ATLKYNKF

-761 LTAVEAYGYDHD
+761 LTAVEAYGYDRDGD
-773 EDKTTVVTENNVV
+773 ETTVVTENNVV
-786 KKTLKELNEMT
+786 KSNIAEVVAKSEK
-797 TDDDANLYVT
+797 DDTKLYYVT
-807 TGLLTK
+807 GVVKDIYDETHGNIHLLDKTTGQSM
-813 IENAQYGNLYLT
+813 I
-825 DKATGEELY
+825 
-834 VYGTYLDNN
+834 VYGTYLTNE
-843 YSFDGTKFSFDKGAK
+843 YSFDESKFSFKQSDSTP
-858 VITSDYLGKEITVA
+858 ITKEYIGKEITVA
-872 GTFKNYNGTTKELVN
+872 GTLGFHGGAGQIANGFVLDAKADKYNDDLTV
-887 AVVIDSSAEKV
+887 S
-898 AAKVVTEYDAEKGT
+898 YDNNKGT
-912 VTVEEGK
+912 VVLSKENPQ
-919 LGDKLKVTATPKE
+919 LGDEVTITATPKE
-932 GYKVSSIKVN
+932 GYRLSKVTLKTIDDVESDITSTLK
-942 DQALTVAEDNTA
+942 
-954 EFTAELNNKVVVEFV
+954 FTAGLKDTITVEFV
-969 SESAPVAKVY
+969 SDSTPVATVHE
-979 NVSFNKDNNKKI
+979 VVFNGENNNEPVGAYDKTWTNTTNGIKYVI
-991 VNGYENNWTNVSDD
+991 VNG
-1005 ITYNVENCNN
+1005 NN
-1015 NGTAEGQIGKTE
+1015 NTNKWDYIKFGRKKVASIGNIHTLK
-1027 WNYIRIGSKNNPSVG
+1027 
-1042 SIATAT
+1042 
-1048 PFVEA
+1048 PFVNP
-1053 IAESAITIDKVNV
+1053 IASSTITIDSITAAKV
-1066 TYINSI
+1066 NSI
-1072 KLLVSTSKDFTTD
+1072 KFYISTNEDFSNAEVHNLAIKTGVIETT
-1085 TTTSYDVKVAKGE
+1085 V
-1098 QITKITTP
+1098 TTP
-1106 VANAYYKYVID
+1106 VANAFYKYEFD
-1117 CKQTNKKIGNGPIQ
+1117 CQSGSGNGFVQ
-1131 ISKITFTTVAE
+1131 ISKVTFTEKV

>member
-1 MKYMLRLN
+1 MLRLN

-36 CNGGTDSSTTQ
+36 CNGGNDSSTTQ

-142 SAAVTIT
+142 SAVVTIT

-181 SSFKVNGADVALD
+181 SSFKVNDVDVALD

-222 IGTIEHGAVTADKM
+222 IGTMEHGAVTADKM

-249 SETGYDVSFFK
+249 SETGYEVNFFK
-260 VNGSDVDYET
+260 VNGISVKYEA
-270 KEDSTTG
+270 KEDPTTG

-298 KLGVYPIEWDTP
+298 KLAVYTIEWDTP
-310 THGTIAVEGGKTQA
+310 AHGTIAVEGDKASA
-324 TYGDEVK
+324 TYGEEVK

-345 AINEE
+345 TINEE
-350 QVQAIDNTY
+350 QVQWASDNTY
-359 TTIMGEYGLFVN
+359 TTIMGEYGLFVT

-393 KNKVDDSQD
+393 KNKADDTQD

-414 PNEGFMIETITVDG
+414 PNEGFMIETIIVDG
-428 KAIEV
+428 KAIQV

-471 NEIKNAQDIKVKLAG
+471 DEIKNAQDIKVKLAG
-486 DVTLGVTLPLA
+486 DVTLGVALPLA
-497 KGTTEYDLDGHTIT
+497 KGTTEYDLGGHTIT

-521 NIDTETLKNKSVT
+521 NTDTATFGNKSVT
-534 LKNGNIVS
+534 LKNGKIIS

-555 YLAALTLDGVTVSNS
+555 YLAAFTLDGVTVSNS
-570 SISKVNPIT
+570 SISTVNPIT

-637 TAFLGNTEGIKVV
+637 TGFLGNTEGIKVV

-682 WLDAEANVTTNTKYK
+682 WLDASEANVTTNTKYK
-697 TTAGSWGS
+697 TTAGSWKT

-737 TVAKGDKMSIHSD
+737 TVVKGDKMSIHSD

-773 EDKTTVVTENNVV
+773 EDETTVVTENNVV

-807 TGLLTK
+807 TGVLTK
-813 IENAQYGNLYLT
+813 IKAAQYGNLYLT

-872 GTFKNYNGTTKELVN
+872 GTFKNYNGTKELVN
-887 AVVIDSSAEKV
+887 TVVIDSSAEKV

-919 LGDKLKVTATPKE
+919 VGDKLTVTATPKE

-942 DQALTVAEDNTA
+942 DQALTVADDNTA

-979 NVSFNKDNNKKI
+979 TVSFVKANNEA
-991 VNGYENNWTNVSDD
+991 VNGYNFTWKNTSDNLKFTIANGNN
-1005 ITYNVENCNN
+1005 YQ
-1015 NGTAEGQIGKTE
+1015 GTWDYVKF
-1027 WNYIRIGSKNNPSVG
+1027 GSKKVASKG
-1042 SIATAT
+1042 TITTDS
-1048 PFVEA
+1048 PFAEA
-1053 IAESAITIDKVNV
+1053 IAESAITIDKVNDAS
-1066 TYINSI
+1066 INSI
-1072 KLLVSTSKDFTTD
+1072 KLLVSTSANFTTD
-1085 TTTSYDVKVAKGE
+1085 TTTSYDVNVAKGE
-1098 QITKITTP
+1098 QTTKIKTP
-1106 VANAYYKYVID
+1106 VANAYYRYVID
-1117 CKQTNKKIGNGPIQ
+1117 CKKASNGSIQ

>member
-1 MKYMLRLN
+1 
-9 WRENKFQTMKKKN
+9 MKKKN

-149 QADHGSISADK
+149 QANHGSISADK

-181 SSFKVNGADVALD
+181 SSFKVNDADVALD

-222 IGTIEHGAVTADKM
+222 IGTFEHGAVTADKM

-249 SETGYDVSFFK
+249 SDTGYDVSLFK

-277 KTYGEA
+277 KTYWEA

-298 KLGVYPIEWDTP
+298 KLGVYSIDWDAP
-310 THGTIAVEGGKTQA
+310 SHGTIAVEDGKTQA
-324 TYGDEVK
+324 TYGEEVK

-337 TGYEIKYL
+337 TGYEIKSL
-345 AINEE
+345 TINEE
-350 QVQAIDNTY
+350 QVQWADDNTY
-359 TTIMGEYGLFVN
+359 TTTMGEYGLFVN

-393 KNKVDDSQD
+393 KNKADNSQN

-414 PNEGFMIETITVDG
+414 PNEGYMIETITVDG

-497 KGTTEYDLDGHTIT
+497 KGTTEYDLNGHTIT

-521 NIDTETLKNKSVT
+521 STDTATFGNKSVT
-534 LKNGNIVS
+534 LKNGSIVS

-555 YLAALTLDGVTVSNS
+555 YLAAFTLDGVTVSNS
-570 SISKVNPIT
+570 SISTVNPIT

-697 TTAGSWGS
+697 TTAGSWKS

-715 LGDERTSAYNTPVV
+715 LGDERTTAYNTSVV

-807 TGLLTK
+807 TGVLTEIK
-813 IENAQYGNLYLT
+813 NTQFGNLYLT

-834 VYGTYLDNN
+834 VFGTYLDNN
-843 YSFDGTKFSFDKGAK
+843 YSFDGTNFSFDKGGAE

-872 GTFKNYNGTTKELVN
+872 GTFKNFKGTKELVN

-919 LGDKLKVTATPKE
+919 LGDKLTVTATPKE

-979 NVSFNKDNNKKI
+979 NVSFNKENNKKG
-991 VNGYENNWTNVSDD
+991 VGGYENEWTNVSDG
-1005 ITYNVENCNN
+1005 ITYNVKNCNN
-1015 NGTAEGQIGKTE
+1015 NNNG
-1027 WNYIRIGSKNNPSVG
+1027 WDFIRIGSKNKAYVG
-1042 SIATAT
+1042 SITTASAFT
-1048 PFVEA
+1048 EA

-1072 KLLVSTSKDFTTD
+1072 KLLVSTSVDFKTVTA
-1085 TTTSYDVKVAKGE
+1085 SYDVKVASGK
-1098 QITKITTP
+1098 QTTKITTP
-1106 VANAYYKYVID
+1106 VANAYYKYEID
-1117 CKQTNKKIGNGPIQ
+1117 CKQAKDNGPIQ

>member
-1 MKYMLRLN
+1 
-9 WRENKFQTMKKKN
+9 MKKKN

-36 CNGGTDSSTTQ
+36 CNGGNDSSTTQ

-133 TVSAEFEIN
+133 TVFAEFEIN

-181 SSFKVNGADVALD
+181 SSFKVNDADVALD

-222 IGTIEHGAVTADKM
+222 IGTIEHGSVTADKM

-249 SETGYDVSFFK
+249 SDTGYDVSSFK
-260 VNGSDVDYET
+260 VNGSDVDYVT

-277 KTYGEA
+277 KIYWEA

-298 KLGVYPIEWDTP
+298 KLGVYSIEWDAP
-310 THGTIAVEGGKTQA
+310 AHGTIAVEGGKTQA
-324 TYGDEVK
+324 TYGEEVK

-345 AINEE
+345 TINEK
-350 QVQAIDNTY
+350 QVQAINNTY
-359 TTIMGEYGLFVN
+359 TTTMGEYGLFVT

-414 PNEGFMIETITVDG
+414 PNEGYMIETITVDG

-471 NEIKNAQDIKVKLAG
+471 AEIKNAQDIKVKLAG
-486 DVTLGVTLPLA
+486 DVTLGVALPLA

-521 NIDTETLKNKSVT
+521 STDIAAFGNKSVT
-534 LKNGNIVS
+534 LKNGSIIS

-555 YLAALTLDGVTVSNS
+555 YLAAFTLDGVTVSNS
-570 SISKVNPIT
+570 SISTVNPIT

-697 TTAGSWGS
+697 TTAGSWKA

-807 TGLLTK
+807 TGVLTEIK
-813 IENAQYGNLYLT
+813 NAQFGNLYLT

-834 VYGTYLDNN
+834 VFGTYLDNN
-843 YSFDGTKFSFDKGAK
+843 YSFDGTQFSFDKGGAE

-872 GTFKNYNGTTKELVN
+872 GTFQNFKGTKELVN

-919 LGDKLKVTATPKE
+919 LGDKLTVTATPKE

-942 DQALTVAEDNTA
+942 DQALTVADDNTA

-979 NVSFNKDNNKKI
+979 TVSFVKANCGKGSTDYYQNKVWKNTTDGLTYSI
-991 VNGYENNWTNVSDD
+991 VN
-1005 ITYNVENCNN
+1005 CAN
-1015 NGTAEGQIGKTE
+1015 NGSKD
-1027 WNYIRIGSKNNPSVG
+1027 WDYIKVG
-1042 SIATAT
+1042 SNRQDSIGTIT
-1048 PFVEA
+1048 TDKPFAED

-1085 TTTSYDVKVAKGE
+1085 TTTSYNVNIAEGE
-1098 QITKITTP
+1098 QTTKIKTP
-1106 VANAYYKYVID
+1106 VANAYYRYVID
-1117 CKQTNKKIGNGPIQ
+1117 CKKASSNGPIQ

>member
-1 MKYMLRLN
+1 
-9 WRENKFQTMKKKN
+9 MKKKN

-36 CNGGTDSSTTQ
+36 CNGGNDSSTTQ

-86 TAEVGADVTFT
+86 TAEVGADVTFI

-181 SSFKVNGADVALD
+181 SSFKVNDADVALD

-249 SETGYDVSFFK
+249 SDTGYDVSSFK
-260 VNGSDVDYET
+260 VNGSDADYVT

-277 KTYGEA
+277 KTYWEA

-298 KLGVYPIEWDTP
+298 KLAVYSIEWDTP
-310 THGTIAVEGGKTQA
+310 THGTIAVEGGKTSA

-345 AINEE
+345 TINEE
-350 QVQAIDNTY
+350 PVQWASDNTF
-359 TTIMGEYGLFVN
+359 TTTMGEYGLFVT

-402 YLYGDTAVVTVT
+402 YKYGDTAVVTVT

-439 GYSFEQLVEKDL
+439 GYSFEQSVEKDL

-521 NIDTETLKNKSVT
+521 NTDTKTLGNKSVT
-534 LKNGNIVS
+534 LKNGSIVS

-555 YLAALTLDGVTVSNS
+555 YLAAFTLDGVTVSNS
-570 SISKVNPIT
+570 SISTVNPIT

-637 TAFLGNTEGIKVV
+637 TGFLGNTEGIKVV

-682 WLDAEANVTTNTKYK
+682 WLDASEANVTTNTKYK
-697 TTAGSWGS
+697 TTAGSWKA

-715 LGDERTSAYNTPVV
+715 LGDETTSAYNTPVV

-786 KKTLKELNEMT
+786 KKTFKELNEMT

-807 TGLLTK
+807 TGVLTK

-843 YSFDGTKFSFDKGAK
+843 YSFDGTEFLFDKGAK
-858 VITSDYLGKEITVA
+858 VITSDYLGKEITIA
-872 GTFKNYNGTTKELVN
+872 GTFKNYNGTKELVN

-919 LGDKLKVTATPKE
+919 VGDKLTVTATPKE

-942 DQALTVAEDNTA
+942 DQALTVADDNTA

-969 SESAPVAKVY
+969 SDSAPVAKVY
-979 NVSFNKDNNKKI
+979 TVSFVKDNCESSTDYVSNKAWKNTTDGLTYSI
-991 VNGYENNWTNVSDD
+991 VN
-1005 ITYNVENCNN
+1005 CANN
-1015 NGTAEGQIGKTE
+1015 NKGWDFIKA
-1027 WNYIRIGSKNNPSVG
+1027 GSRKKD
-1042 SIATAT
+1042 SIATIT
-1048 PFVEA
+1048 TDSPFTEA
-1053 IAESAITIDKVNV
+1053 IAESAITIDSVNNKF
-1066 TYINSI
+1066 INSI
-1072 KLLVSTSKDFTTD
+1072 KLLVSTSKDFTPD
-1085 TTTSYDVKVAKGE
+1085 TTSSYDVNVAKDK
-1098 QITKITTP
+1098 QTTKIKTP
-1106 VANAYYKYVID
+1106 VANAYYRYVID
-1117 CKQTNKKIGNGPIQ
+1117 CKKASSNGPIA

>member
-1 MKYMLRLN
+1 
-9 WRENKFQTMKKKN
+9 MKKKN

-36 CNGGTDSSTTQ
+36 CNGGNDSSTTQ

-78 GSVTADKM
+78 GSVIADKM

-181 SSFKVNGADVALD
+181 SSFKVNDADVALD

-249 SETGYDVSFFK
+249 SDTGYDVSSFK
-260 VNGSDVDYET
+260 VNGSDVDYVT

-277 KTYGEA
+277 KTYWEA

-298 KLGVYPIEWDTP
+298 KFGVYSIEWDP
-310 THGTIAVEGGKTQA
+310 TDHGTIAVEGGKTSA
-324 TYGDEVK
+324 TYGEDVK

-337 TGYEIKYL
+337 TGYEINYL
-345 AINEE
+345 TINEE
-350 QVQAIDNTY
+350 PVQWASDNTY
-359 TTIMGEYGLFVN
+359 TATMGEYGLFVT

-393 KNKVDDSQD
+393 KNKLDDSQD
-402 YLYGDTAVVTVT
+402 YKYGDTAVVTVT

-439 GYSFEQLVEKDL
+439 GYSFEQLVDKDL
-451 NISATFTDV
+451 SISATFTDV

-511 STLNGMLRDA
+511 STLDGMLRDA
-521 NIDTETLKNKSVT
+521 NTDTKALGNKSVT

-555 YLAALTLDGVTVSNS
+555 YLAAFTLDGVTVSNS
-570 SISKVNPIT
+570 SNSISTVNPIT

-682 WLDAEANVTTNTKYK
+682 WLNASEANVTTNTKYK
-697 TTAGSWGS
+697 TTAGSWRS

-715 LGDERTSAYNTPVV
+715 LGDETTSAYNTPVV
-729 ATLKDNKF
+729 ATLKNNKF

-786 KKTLKELNEMT
+786 KSNIAEVVAKSEK
-797 TDDDANLYVT
+797 DDTKLYYVT
-807 TGLLTK
+807 GVVKDIYDETHGNIHLLDKTTGQSM
-813 IENAQYGNLYLT
+813 I
-825 DKATGEELY
+825 
-834 VYGTYLDNN
+834 VYGTYLTNE
-843 YSFDGTKFSFDKGAK
+843 YSFDGSKFSFKQSDSTP
-858 VITSDYLGKEITVA
+858 ITKEYIGKEITVA
-872 GTFKNYNGTTKELVN
+872 GTLGFHGGAGQIANGFVLDAKADKYNDDLTV
-887 AVVIDSSAEKV
+887 S
-898 AAKVVTEYDAEKGT
+898 YDNNKGT
-912 VTVEEGK
+912 VVLSKENPQ
-919 LGDKLKVTATPKE
+919 LGDEVTITATPKE
-932 GYKVSSIKVN
+932 GYRLSKVTLK
-942 DQALTVAEDNTA
+942 TVDDVESDITSTLK
-954 EFTAELNNKVVVEFV
+954 FTAGLKDTITVEFV
-969 SESAPVAKVY
+969 SDSTPVATVHE
-979 NVSFNKDNNKKI
+979 VVFNGENNNEPVDAYDKTWTNTTNEIKYVI
-991 VNGYENNWTNVSDD
+991 VNG
-1005 ITYNVENCNN
+1005 NN
-1015 NGTAEGQIGKTE
+1015 NTNKWDYIKFGRKKVASIGNIHTL
-1027 WNYIRIGSKNNPSVG
+1027 S
-1042 SIATAT
+1042 
-1048 PFVEA
+1048 PFVNP
-1053 IAESAITIDKVNV
+1053 IASSTITIDSITAAKV
-1066 TYINSI
+1066 NSI
-1072 KLLVSTSKDFTTD
+1072 KFYISTNEDFSNAEVHNLAIKTGVIETT
-1085 TTTSYDVKVAKGE
+1085 V
-1098 QITKITTP
+1098 TTP
-1106 VANAYYKYVID
+1106 VANAFYKYEFD
-1117 CKQTNKKIGNGPIQ
+1117 CQSGSGNGFVQ
-1131 ISKITFTTVAE
+1131 ISKVTFTEKV

>member
-1 MKYMLRLN
+1 
-9 WRENKFQTMKKKN
+9 MKKKN

-36 CNGGTDSSTTQ
+36 CNGGNDSSTTQ

-67 TGTVTIGAVEH
+67 TGTVIIGAVEH

-181 SSFKVNGADVALD
+181 SSFKVNDVDVALD

-222 IGTIEHGAVTADKM
+222 IGTMEHGAVTADKM

-249 SETGYDVSFFK
+249 SETGYEVNFFK
-260 VNGSDVDYET
+260 VNGISVKYEA
-270 KEDSTTG
+270 KEDPTTG

-298 KLGVYPIEWDTP
+298 KLAVYTIEYDTP
-310 THGTIAVEGGKTQA
+310 AHGTIAVEGDKASA
-324 TYGDEVK
+324 TYGEEVK

-345 AINEE
+345 TINEE
-350 QVQAIDNTY
+350 QVQWASDNTY
-359 TTIMGEYGLFVN
+359 TTIMGEYGLFVT

-393 KNKVDDSQD
+393 KNKADDTQD

-428 KAIEV
+428 KTIQV

-471 NEIKNAQDIKVKLAG
+471 DEIKNAQDIKVKLAG
-486 DVTLGVTLPLA
+486 DVTLGVALPLA

-521 NIDTETLKNKSVT
+521 NTDTATFGNKSVT
-534 LKNGNIVS
+534 LKNGKIIS

-555 YLAALTLDGVTVSNS
+555 YLAAFTLDGVTVSNS
-570 SISKVNPIT
+570 SISTVNPIT

-637 TAFLGNTEGIKVV
+637 TGFLGNTEGIKVV

-682 WLDAEANVTTNTKYK
+682 WLDAFEANATTNTKYK
-697 TTAGSWGS
+697 TTAGSWKT

-773 EDKTTVVTENNVV
+773 EDETTVVTENNVV

-807 TGLLTK
+807 TGVLTK
-813 IENAQYGNLYLT
+813 IKNAQFGNLYLT

-834 VYGTYLDNN
+834 VFGTYLDNN
-843 YSFDGTKFSFDKGAK
+843 YSFDGTKFSFDKGAE

-872 GTFKNYNGTTKELVN
+872 GTFKNFKGTKELVN
-887 AVVIDSSAEKV
+887 AVVIDSSAEKI

-919 LGDKLKVTATPKE
+919 LGDKLTVTATPKE

-942 DQALTVAEDNTA
+942 DQALTVADDNTA

-969 SESAPVAKVY
+969 SDSAPVAKVY
-979 NVSFNKDNNKKI
+979 TVSFVKANCGNGSTDYYQNKVWKNTTDGLTYSI
-991 VNGYENNWTNVSDD
+991 VN
-1005 ITYNVENCNN
+1005 CAN
-1015 NGTAEGQIGKTE
+1015 NGSKD
-1027 WNYIRIGSKNNPSVG
+1027 WDYIKVG
-1042 SIATAT
+1042 SNRQDSIGTIT
-1048 PFVEA
+1048 TDKPFTED
-1053 IAESAITIDKVNV
+1053 IAESTIAIDSVINE
-1066 TYINSI
+1066 YINSI
-1072 KLLVSTSKDFTTD
+1072 KLLVSTSADFTPE
-1085 TTTSYDVKVAKGE
+1085 TTASYDVTVAKGE
-1098 QITKITTP
+1098 QTTKIKTP
-1106 VANAYYKYVID
+1106 VANAYYRYVID
-1117 CKQTNKKIGNGPIQ
+1117 CKKAKKNGPIS
-1131 ISKITFTTVAE
+1131 ISKITFTTVAK

>member
-1 MKYMLRLN
+1 
-9 WRENKFQTMKKKN
+9 MKKKN

-36 CNGGTDSSTTQ
+36 CNGGNDSSTTQ

-78 GSVTADKM
+78 GSVIADKM

-181 SSFKVNGADVALD
+181 SSFKVNDADVALD

-222 IGTIEHGAVTADKM
+222 IGTFEHGSVTADKM

-249 SETGYDVSFFK
+249 SDTGYDVSFFK
-260 VNGSDVDYET
+260 VNGSAVDYVTE
-270 KEDSTTG
+270 EDSTTG

-324 TYGDEVK
+324 TYGDDVK
-331 FIFTPE
+331 FIFTPD

-345 AINEE
+345 TINDE
-350 QVQAIDNTY
+350 QVQASDNTY
-359 TTIMGEYGLFVN
+359 TTTMGEYGLFVT

-393 KNKVDDSQD
+393 KNKADDTQD

-486 DVTLGVTLPLA
+486 DVTLGVALPLA

-511 STLNGMLRDA
+511 STLNGMLSVAKTDA
-521 NIDTETLKNKSVT
+521 GNKSVT
-534 LKNGNIVS
+534 LKNGSIIS
-542 NYDKGTVNVIDSS
+542 NYDKGTVNVINSS
-555 YLAALTLDGVTVSNS
+555 YLAAFTLDGVTVSNS
-570 SISKVNPIT
+570 SISTDNPIT

-682 WLDAEANVTTNTKYK
+682 WLDASEANVTTNTKYK
-697 TTAGSWGS
+697 TTAGSWSS

-715 LGDERTSAYNTPVV
+715 LGDESTSAYKTPVV
-729 ATLKDNKF
+729 AKLKDNKF

-807 TGLLTK
+807 TGVLTEIK
-813 IENAQYGNLYLT
+813 NTQFGNLYLT
-825 DKATGEELY
+825 DKTTGEELY
-834 VYGTYLDNN
+834 VHGTYLDNN
-843 YSFDGTKFSFDKGAK
+843 YSFDGTQFSFEKGAK

-872 GTFKNYNGTTKELVN
+872 GTFKNYKGTKELVN

-919 LGDKLKVTATPKE
+919 LGDKLTVTATPKE

-942 DQALTVAEDNTA
+942 DQALTVADDNTA

-969 SESAPVAKVY
+969 SESVPVAKVY
-979 NVSFNKDNNKKI
+979 TVSFVKANCGKGSTDYVSGKAWTNTTDGLTYSI
-991 VNGYENNWTNVSDD
+991 VN
-1005 ITYNVENCNN
+1005 CAN
-1015 NGTAEGQIGKTE
+1015 NGSKD
-1027 WNYIRIGSKNNPSVG
+1027 WDYIKVGSKNKD
-1042 SIATAT
+1042 SIGTIT
-1048 PFVEA
+1048 TDKPFAEA
-1053 IAESAITIDKVNV
+1053 IAESAITIDSVNDA
-1066 TYINSI
+1066 YINSI
-1072 KLLVSTSKDFTTD
+1072 TLLVSSSADFKTNTA
-1085 TTTSYDVKVAKGE
+1085 SYDVKVAKGE
-1098 QITKITTP
+1098 QTTKIKTP
-1106 VANAYYKYVID
+1106 VANAYYRYVID
-1117 CKQTNKKIGNGPIQ
+1117 CKQSKKNGPIA
-1131 ISKITFTTVAE
+1131 ISKITFTTVGE

>member
-1 MKYMLRLN
+1 MLRLN

-36 CNGGTDSSTTQ
+36 CNGGNDSSTTQ

-67 TGTVTIGAVEH
+67 TGTVTIRAVEH

-97 VTPDENYSVKSFKVN
+97 VTPYENYSVKSFKVN

-142 SAAVTIT
+142 SAVVTIT

-181 SSFKVNGADVALD
+181 SSFKVNDADVALD

-222 IGTIEHGAVTADKM
+222 IGTMEHGAVTADKM

-249 SETGYDVSFFK
+249 SDTGYDVNFFK
-260 VNGSDVDYET
+260 VNGISVKYEA
-270 KEDSTTG
+270 KEDPTTG

-298 KLGVYPIEWDTP
+298 KLAVYTIEWYTP
-310 THGTIAVEGGKTQA
+310 AHGTIAVEGDKASA
-324 TYGDEVK
+324 TYGEEVK

-345 AINEE
+345 TVNEE
-350 QVQAIDNTY
+350 QVQWANDNTY
-359 TTIMGEYGLFVN
+359 TTIMGEYGLFVT

-393 KNKVDDSQD
+393 KNKVDDTQD

-428 KAIEV
+428 KTIQV

-486 DVTLGVTLPLA
+486 DVTLGVALPLA
-497 KGTTEYDLDGHTIT
+497 KGTTEYDLGGHTIT

-521 NIDTETLKNKSVT
+521 NTDTATFGNKSVT
-534 LKNGNIVS
+534 LKNGKIIS

-555 YLAALTLDGVTVSNS
+555 YLAAFTLDGVTVSNS
-570 SISKVNPIT
+570 SISTVNPIT

-637 TAFLGNTEGIKVV
+637 TGFLGNTEGIKVV

-682 WLDAEANVTTNTKYK
+682 WLDASEANVTTNTKYK
-697 TTAGSWGS
+697 TTAGSWKT

-737 TVAKGDKMSIHSD
+737 TVVKGDKMSIHSD

-761 LTAVEAYGYDHD
+761 LTAVETYGYDHD
-773 EDKTTVVTENNVV
+773 EDETTVVTENNVV
-786 KKTLKELNEMT
+786 KSNIAEVVAKSEK
-797 TDDDANLYVT
+797 DDTKLYYVT
-807 TGLLTK
+807 GVVKDIYDETHGNIHLLDKTTGQSM
-813 IENAQYGNLYLT
+813 I
-825 DKATGEELY
+825 
-834 VYGTYLDNN
+834 VYGTYLTNE
-843 YSFDGTKFSFDKGAK
+843 YSFDGSKFSFKQSDSTP
-858 VITSDYLGKEITVA
+858 ITKEYIGKEITVA
-872 GTFKNYNGTTKELVN
+872 GTLGFHGGAGQIVNGFVLDAKADKYNDDLTV
-887 AVVIDSSAEKV
+887 S
-898 AAKVVTEYDAEKGT
+898 YDNSKGT
-912 VTVEEGK
+912 VVLSKENPQ
-919 LGDKLKVTATPKE
+919 LGDEVTITATPKE
-932 GYKVSSIKVN
+932 GYRLSKVTLKTIDDVESDITSTLK
-942 DQALTVAEDNTA
+942 
-954 EFTAELNNKVVVEFV
+954 FTAGLKDTITVEFV
-969 SESAPVAKVY
+969 SDSTPVATVHE
-979 NVSFNKDNNKKI
+979 VVFNGENNNEPVGAYDKTWTNTTNGIKYVI
-991 VNGYENNWTNVSDD
+991 VNG
-1005 ITYNVENCNN
+1005 NN
-1015 NGTAEGQIGKTE
+1015 NTNKWDYIKFGRKKVASIGNIHTL
-1027 WNYIRIGSKNNPSVG
+1027 SPFANP
-1042 SIATAT
+1042 IASST
-1048 PFVEA
+1048 
-1053 IAESAITIDKVNV
+1053 ITIDSITAAKV
-1066 TYINSI
+1066 NSI
-1072 KLLVSTSKDFTTD
+1072 KFYISINEDFSNAEVHNLAIKTGVIETT
-1085 TTTSYDVKVAKGE
+1085 V
-1098 QITKITTP
+1098 TTP
-1106 VANAYYKYVID
+1106 VANAYYKYEFD
-1117 CKQTNKKIGNGPIQ
+1117 CQSGSGNGFVQ
-1131 ISKITFTTVAE
+1131 ISKVTFTEKV

>member
-1 MKYMLRLN
+1 
-9 WRENKFQTMKKKN
+9 MKKKN

-36 CNGGTDSSTTQ
+36 CNGGNDSSTTQ

-181 SSFKVNGADVALD
+181 SSFKVNDADVALD
-194 GNNQAVVVM
+194 GNNKAVVVM
-203 VAGGLNVTASF
+203 VAGGLNVTALF

-249 SETGYDVSFFK
+249 SDTGYDVSSFK
-260 VNGSDVDYET
+260 VNGSDVDYVT

-277 KTYGEA
+277 KTYWEA

-298 KLGVYPIEWDTP
+298 KLGVYSIEWDTP

-324 TYGDEVK
+324 TYGEEVK

-345 AINEE
+345 TINEE
-350 QVQAIDNTY
+350 QVQASDNTY
-359 TTIMGEYGLFVN
+359 TTTMGEYGLFVT

-497 KGTTEYDLDGHTIT
+497 KGTTEYDLDRHTIT

-521 NIDTETLKNKSVT
+521 NTDTKTLGNKSVT
-534 LKNGNIVS
+534 LKNGSIVS

-555 YLAALTLDGVTVSNS
+555 YLAAFTLDGVTVSNS
-570 SISKVNPIT
+570 SISTVNPIT

-637 TAFLGNTEGIKVV
+637 TGFLGNTEGIKVV
-650 VKNSTFTA
+650 VKNSIFTA

-682 WLDAEANVTTNTKYK
+682 WLDASEANVTTNTKYK
-697 TTAGSWGS
+697 TTAGSWKT

-715 LGDERTSAYNTPVV
+715 LGDETTTAYNTPVV

-737 TVAKGDKMSIHSD
+737 TVTKGDKMSIHSD

-786 KKTLKELNEMT
+786 KKTFKELNEMT

-807 TGLLTK
+807 TGVLTK
-813 IENAQYGNLYLT
+813 IENAQFGNLYLT

-843 YSFDGTKFSFDKGAK
+843 YSFDGTEFLFDKGAK
-858 VITSDYLGKEITVA
+858 VITSDYLGKEITIA
-872 GTFKNYNGTTKELVN
+872 GTFKNHNGTKELVN

-919 LGDKLKVTATPKE
+919 VGDKLTVTATPKE

-979 NVSFNKDNNKKI
+979 TVSFVKDNCESSTDYVSNKAWKNTTDGLTYSI
-991 VNGYENNWTNVSDD
+991 VN
-1005 ITYNVENCNN
+1005 CANN
-1015 NGTAEGQIGKTE
+1015 NKGWDFIKA
-1027 WNYIRIGSKNNPSVG
+1027 GSKKKD
-1042 SIATAT
+1042 SIATIT
-1048 PFVEA
+1048 TDSPFTEA
-1053 IAESAITIDKVNV
+1053 IAESAITIDSVNNKF
-1066 TYINSI
+1066 INSI
-1072 KLLVSTSKDFTTD
+1072 KLLVSTSADFTTD
-1085 TTTSYDVKVAKGE
+1085 TTTSYDVNVAKGE
-1098 QITKITTP
+1098 QTTKIKTP
-1106 VANAYYKYVID
+1106 VANAYYRYVID
-1117 CKQTNKKIGNGPIQ
+1117 CKQASSNGPIA

>member
-1 MKYMLRLN
+1 
-9 WRENKFQTMKKKN
+9 MKKKN

-36 CNGGTDSSTTQ
+36 CNGGNDSSTTQ

-166 ENVTF
+166 EDVTF
-171 TVAPEANYVV
+171 KITSDTGYDV
-181 SSFKVNGADVALD
+181 SSFKVNG
-194 GNNQAVVVM
+194 
-203 VAGGLNVTASF
+203 
-214 ELGSGTVT
+214 
-222 IGTIEHGAVTADKM
+222 
-236 TAKIGEDV
+236 
-244 TFKIT
+244 
-249 SETGYDVSFFK
+249 
-260 VNGSDVDYET
+260 SDTDYVT

-277 KTYGEA
+277 KTYWEA

-298 KLGVYPIEWDTP
+298 KLAVYSIEWDTP

-324 TYGDEVK
+324 TYGEEVK

-345 AINEE
+345 TINEE
-350 QVQAIDNTY
+350 QVQASDNTY
-359 TTIMGEYGLFVN
+359 TTTMGEYGLFVT

-402 YLYGDTAVVTVT
+402 YKYGDTAVVTVT
-414 PNEGFMIETITVDG
+414 PNEGYMIETITVDG

-521 NIDTETLKNKSVT
+521 NTDIATFGNKSVT
-534 LKNGNIVS
+534 LKNGSIVS

-555 YLAALTLDGVTVSNS
+555 YLAAFTLDGVTVSNS
-570 SISKVNPIT
+570 SISTVNPIT

-682 WLDAEANVTTNTKYK
+682 WLDAFEANVTTNTKYK
-697 TTAGSWGS
+697 TTAGSWKA

-750 GTVATTVTMDA
+750 GTVATKVTMDA

-843 YSFDGTKFSFDKGAK
+843 YSFDGTEFLFDKGAK
-858 VITSDYLGKEITVA
+858 VITSDYLGKEITIA
-872 GTFKNYNGTTKELVN
+872 GTFKNYNGTKELVN

-919 LGDKLKVTATPKE
+919 VGDKLTVTATPKE

-942 DQALTVAEDNTA
+942 DQALTVADDNTA

-979 NVSFNKDNNKKI
+979 TVSFVKANNEA
-991 VNGYENNWTNVSDD
+991 VNGYNFTWKNTSDNLKFTIANGNNFDGAWDYVRFGTKKGDSTGT
-1005 ITYNVENCNN
+1005 IT
-1015 NGTAEGQIGKTE
+1015 TD
-1027 WNYIRIGSKNNPSVG
+1027 S
-1042 SIATAT
+1042 
-1048 PFVEA
+1048 PFAEA
-1053 IAESAITIDKVNV
+1053 IAESAITIDKV
-1066 TYINSI
+1066 TIASIDSI
-1072 KLLVSTSKDFTTD
+1072 KLLVSTSADFKTN
-1085 TTTSYDVKVAKGE
+1085 TTSYNVNVAEGE
-1098 QITKITTP
+1098 QTTKITTP
-1106 VANAYYKYVID
+1106 VANAYYKYEIN
-1117 CKQTNKKIGNGPIQ
+1117 CKKASKNGPIQ

>member
-1 MKYMLRLN
+1 M
-9 WRENKFQTMKKKN
+9 
-22 HLIAL
+22 
-27 SVLIASLVG
+27 IASLVG
-36 CNGGTDSSTTQ
+36 CNGGNDSSTTQ

-181 SSFKVNGADVALD
+181 SSFKVNDADVALD

-222 IGTIEHGAVTADKM
+222 IGAVEHGAITADKM

-249 SETGYDVSFFK
+249 SDTGYDVSSFK
-260 VNGSDVDYET
+260 VNGSDVDYVT

-277 KTYGEA
+277 KTYWEA

-298 KLGVYPIEWDTP
+298 KLAVYSIEWDTP

-324 TYGDEVK
+324 TYGEEVK

-345 AINEE
+345 TINEE
-350 QVQAIDNTY
+350 PVQWASDNTY
-359 TTIMGEYGLFVN
+359 TTTMGEYGLFVT

-439 GYSFEQLVEKDL
+439 GYSFEQSVEKDL

-521 NIDTETLKNKSVT
+521 NTDTKTLGNKSVT
-534 LKNGNIVS
+534 LKNGSIVS

-555 YLAALTLDGVTVSNS
+555 YLAAFTLDGVTVSNS
-570 SISKVNPIT
+570 SISTVNPIT

-637 TAFLGNTEGIKVV
+637 TGFLGNTEGIKVV

-682 WLDAEANVTTNTKYK
+682 WLNASEANVTTNTKYK
-697 TTAGSWGS
+697 TTAGSWKA

-715 LGDERTSAYNTPVV
+715 LGDETTTAYNTPVV

-807 TGLLTK
+807 TGVLTEIK
-813 IENAQYGNLYLT
+813 TPKYGSLYLT

-834 VYGTYLDNN
+834 VHGTYLDNN

-872 GTFKNYNGTTKELVN
+872 GTFQNYQGTTKELVN

-919 LGDKLKVTATPKE
+919 VGDKLTVTATPKE

-942 DQALTVAEDNTA
+942 DQALTVADDNTA

-979 NVSFNKDNNKKI
+979 TVSFVKDNCENSTDYVSNKAWKNTTDGLTYSI
-991 VNGYENNWTNVSDD
+991 VN
-1005 ITYNVENCNN
+1005 CANN
-1015 NGTAEGQIGKTE
+1015 NKGWDFIKA
-1027 WNYIRIGSKNNPSVG
+1027 GSKKKD
-1042 SIATAT
+1042 SIATIT
-1048 PFVEA
+1048 TDSPFAEA
-1053 IAESAITIDKVNV
+1053 IDESAITIDNVNNKF
-1066 TYINSI
+1066 INSI
-1072 KLLVSTSKDFTTD
+1072 KLLVSTSKDFTPD
-1085 TTTSYDVKVAKGE
+1085 TTTSYDVNVAKDK
-1098 QITKITTP
+1098 QTTKIKTP
-1106 VANAYYKYVID
+1106 VANAYYRYVID
-1117 CKQTNKKIGNGPIQ
+1117 CKQTTNNKNGSIQ
-1131 ISKITFTTVAE
+1131 ISKITFTTVAK

>member
-36 CNGGTDSSTTQ
+36 CNGGNDSSTTQ

-181 SSFKVNGADVALD
+181 SSFKVNNADVALD

-222 IGTIEHGAVTADKM
+222 IGTFEHGAVTADKM

-260 VNGSDVDYET
+260 VNGSDVNYET

-298 KLGVYPIEWDTP
+298 KLAVYTIEWDTP
-310 THGTIAVEGGKTQA
+310 THGTIAVEGDKKSA
-324 TYGDEVK
+324 TYGEEVK

-350 QVQAIDNTY
+350 QVQWASDNTY
-359 TTIMGEYGLFVN
+359 TTTMGEYGLFVT

-402 YLYGDTAVVTVT
+402 YLYGDTAVFTVT
-414 PNEGFMIETITVDG
+414 PNEGYMIETITVDG

-471 NEIKNAQDIKVKLAG
+471 DEIKNAQDIKVKLAG
-486 DVTLGVTLPLA
+486 DITLGVALPLA
-497 KGTTEYDLDGHTIT
+497 KGTTEYNLDGHTIT

-521 NIDTETLKNKSVT
+521 NTDTATFGNRSVT
-534 LKNGNIVS
+534 LKNGKIVS

-555 YLAALTLDGVTVSNS
+555 YLAALTLDGVTVSNNT
-570 SISKVNPIT
+570 ISTDNPIT

-637 TAFLGNTEGIKVV
+637 TGFLGNTEGIKVV

-697 TTAGSWGS
+697 TTAGSWKT
-705 GNEVVSGGLI
+705 GNKVVSGGLI

-773 EDKTTVVTENNVV
+773 EDATTVVTENNVV

-797 TDDDANLYVT
+797 TDDNANLYIT
-807 TGLLTK
+807 TGVLTEIK
-813 IENAQYGNLYLT
+813 NTQFGNLYLT

-834 VYGTYLDNN
+834 VFGTYLDNN
-843 YSFDGTKFSFDKGAK
+843 YSFDGTEFSFDKGAE

-872 GTFKNYNGTTKELVN
+872 GTFKNYKGTKELVN

-919 LGDKLKVTATPKE
+919 LGDKLTVTATPKE

-942 DQALTVAEDNTA
+942 DQALTVADDNTA

-979 NVSFNKDNNKKI
+979 TVSFVKANCGKGSTDYVSGKAWTNTTDGLTYSI
-991 VNGYENNWTNVSDD
+991 VNCAN
-1005 ITYNVENCNN
+1005 NN
-1015 NGTAEGQIGKTE
+1015 NGWDFIKA
-1027 WNYIRIGSKNNPSVG
+1027 GSSKKD
-1042 SIATAT
+1042 SIATIT
-1048 PFVEA
+1048 TDSPFAEA
-1053 IAESAITIDKVNV
+1053 IAESTINIDAVKPES
-1066 TYINSI
+1066 INSI
-1072 KLLVSTSKDFTTD
+1072 KLLVSTSADFTAD
-1085 TTTSYDVKVAKGE
+1085 TTTSYDVNVAKGE
-1098 QITKITTP
+1098 QTTKIKTP
-1106 VANAYYKYVID
+1106 VANAYYRYVID
-1117 CKQTNKKIGNGPIQ
+1117 CKKASKNGPIS

>member
-9 WRENKFQTMKKKN
+9 WRESKFQTMKKKN

-36 CNGGTDSSTTQ
+36 CNGGNDSSTTQ

-181 SSFKVNGADVALD
+181 SSFKVNDADVALD

-222 IGTIEHGAVTADKM
+222 IGTMEHGAVTADKM

-249 SETGYDVSFFK
+249 SETGYDVNFFK
-260 VNGSDVDYET
+260 VNGISVKYEA
-270 KEDSTTG
+270 KEDPTTG

-298 KLGVYPIEWDTP
+298 KLAVYTIEWDTP
-310 THGTIAVEGGKTQA
+310 AHGTIAVEGDKASA
-324 TYGDEVK
+324 TYGEEVK

-345 AINEE
+345 TINEE
-350 QVQAIDNTY
+350 QVQWASDNTY
-359 TTIMGEYGLFVN
+359 TTIMGEYGLFVT

-393 KNKVDDSQD
+393 KNKADDTQD

-428 KAIEV
+428 KTIQV

-471 NEIKNAQDIKVKLAG
+471 DEIKNAQDIKVKLAG
-486 DVTLGVTLPLA
+486 DVTLGVALPLA

-521 NIDTETLKNKSVT
+521 NTDTATFGNKSVT
-534 LKNGNIVS
+534 LKNGKIIS

-555 YLAALTLDGVTVSNS
+555 YLAAFTLDGVTVSNS
-570 SISKVNPIT
+570 SISTVNPIT

-637 TAFLGNTEGIKVV
+637 TGFLGNTEGIKVV

-682 WLDAEANVTTNTKYK
+682 WLDASEANATTNTKYK
-697 TTAGSWGS
+697 TTAGSWKT

-737 TVAKGDKMSIHSD
+737 IAAKGDKMSIHSD

-773 EDKTTVVTENNVV
+773 EDETTVVTENNVV

-807 TGLLTK
+807 TGVLTK
-813 IENAQYGNLYLT
+813 IKAAQYGNLYLT
-825 DKATGEELY
+825 DKVTGEELY
-834 VYGTYLDNN
+834 VFGTYLDNN
-843 YSFDGTKFSFDKGAK
+843 YSFDGTKFSFDKKGAK
-858 VITSDYLGKEITVA
+858 VITSDYLGKEITIA
-872 GTFKNYNGTTKELVN
+872 GTFQNFKGTKELVS

-919 LGDKLKVTATPKE
+919 LGDKLTVTATPKE

-942 DQALTVAEDNTA
+942 DQALTVADDNKA

-969 SESAPVAKVY
+969 SDSAPVAKVY
-979 NVSFNKDNNKKI
+979 TVSFVKANCGKGSTDYVSGKAWTNTTDGLTYSI
-991 VNGYENNWTNVSDD
+991 VNCAN
-1005 ITYNVENCNN
+1005 NN
-1015 NGTAEGQIGKTE
+1015 NGWDFIKA
-1027 WNYIRIGSKNNPSVG
+1027 GSKNKD
-1042 SIATAT
+1042 SIGTIT
-1048 PFVEA
+1048 TDKPFAEA
-1053 IAESAITIDKVNV
+1053 IAESTIKIDVV
-1066 TYINSI
+1066 TPTSINSI
-1072 KLLVSTSKDFTTD
+1072 KLLVSTSADFTTD
-1085 TTTSYDVKVAKGE
+1085 TTTSYDVNVAKGE
-1098 QITKITTP
+1098 QTTKITTP
-1106 VANAYYKYVID
+1106 VANAYYRYVID
-1117 CKQTNKKIGNGPIQ
+1117 CKKASKNGPIQ

>member
-1 MKYMLRLN
+1 
-9 WRENKFQTMKKKN
+9 MKKKT

-86 TAEVGADVTFT
+86 TAKVGAD
-97 VTPDENYSVKSFKVN
+97 
-112 NDEKQLNDSNQVVV
+112 
-126 KMVEGGL
+126 
-133 TVSAEFEIN
+133 
-142 SAAVTIT
+142 
-149 QADHGSISADK
+149 
-160 STAKIG
+160 
-166 ENVTF
+166 VTF

-214 ELGSGTVT
+214 ELGSRTVT
-222 IGTIEHGAVTADKM
+222 IGAIEHGAVTADKM

-249 SETGYDVSFFK
+249 SDTGYDVSFFM
-260 VNGSDVDYET
+260 VNGSNVDYVT

-277 KTYGEA
+277 KTYWEA
-283 KVKMVSGGLTVTAEF
+283 KVKMVSGGLTVFAEF
-298 KLGVYPIEWDTP
+298 KLGVYPIELDTP
-310 THGTIAVEGGKTQA
+310 THGTIAVEGGKTSA
-324 TYGDEVK
+324 TYGEDVK

-337 TGYEIKYL
+337 TGYEIKSL
-345 AINEE
+345 TINNEK
-350 QVQAIDNTY
+350 VQWADDNTY

-377 NETITVNAGE
+377 NETITVNASE

-393 KNKVDDSQD
+393 KNKADNTQN

-414 PNEGFMIETITVDG
+414 PNEGYMIETITVDG

-486 DVTLGVTLPLA
+486 DVTLGVALPLA

-511 STLNGMLRDA
+511 STLNGMLSVAKTDA
-521 NIDTETLKNKSVT
+521 GNKSVT
-534 LKNGNIVS
+534 LKNGSIVS
-542 NYDKGTVNVIDSS
+542 NYDKGTVNVINSS
-555 YLAALTLDGVTVSNS
+555 YLAAFTLDGVTVSNS
-570 SISKVNPIT
+570 SISKDNPIT

-637 TAFLGNTEGIKVV
+637 TGFLGNTEGIKVV

-697 TTAGSWGS
+697 TTAGSWKT

-715 LGDERTSAYNTPVV
+715 LGDERTTAYNTPVV

-750 GTVATTVTMDA
+750 GIVATTVTMDA
-761 LTAVEAYGYDHD
+761 LTAVEAYGYDYD
-773 EDKTTVVTENNVV
+773 EDEITVVTENNVV

-807 TGLLTK
+807 TGVLNK
-813 IENAQYGNLYLT
+813 IENAQYGNLYLA

-843 YSFDGTKFSFDKGAK
+843 YSFDGTEFLFDKGAK
-858 VITSDYLGKEITVA
+858 VITSDYLGKEITIA
-872 GTFKNYNGTTKELVN
+872 GTFKNYKGTKELVN

-919 LGDKLKVTATPKE
+919 VGDKLTVTATPKE

-979 NVSFNKDNNKKI
+979 TVSFVKANNEAVNGYNFTWKNTSDKLKFTI
-991 VNGYENNWTNVSDD
+991 VNGNNFDGAWDYVRFGTKKGDSTGT
-1005 ITYNVENCNN
+1005 IT
-1015 NGTAEGQIGKTE
+1015 TD
-1027 WNYIRIGSKNNPSVG
+1027 S
-1042 SIATAT
+1042 
-1048 PFVEA
+1048 PFAEA
-1053 IAESAITIDKVNV
+1053 IAESAITIDKV
-1066 TYINSI
+1066 TIASIDSI
-1072 KLLVSTSKDFTTD
+1072 KLLVSTSADFTTD
-1085 TTTSYDVKVAKGE
+1085 TTTSYDVNVAEGE
-1098 QITKITTP
+1098 QTTKITTP
-1106 VANAYYKYVID
+1106 VANAYYKYEIN
-1117 CKQTNKKIGNGPIQ
+1117 CKKASNNGPIQ

>member
-181 SSFKVNGADVALD
+181 SSFKVNDADVALD

-236 TAKIGEDV
+236 TAKIGEEV

-249 SETGYDVSFFK
+249 SDTGYDVSFFK

-298 KLGVYPIEWDTP
+298 KLGVYSIEWDTT

-324 TYGDEVK
+324 TYGEDVK

-337 TGYEIKYL
+337 TGYEINYL
-345 AINEE
+345 TINGEP
-350 QVQAIDNTY
+350 VQWASDNTF
-359 TTIMGEYGLFVN
+359 TTTMGEYGLFVT

-393 KNKVDDSQD
+393 KNKLDDSQD
-402 YLYGDTAVVTVT
+402 YKYGDTAVVTVT
-414 PNEGFMIETITVDG
+414 PNEGYMIETITVDG
-428 KAIEV
+428 KVIEV

-471 NEIKNAQDIKVKLAG
+471 AEIKNAQDIKVKLAG

-521 NIDTETLKNKSVT
+521 NTDIATFGNKSVT

-555 YLAALTLDGVTVSNS
+555 YLAAFTLDGVTVSNS
-570 SISKVNPIT
+570 SISTVNPIT

-697 TTAGSWGS
+697 TTAESWKA

-773 EDKTTVVTENNVV
+773 EDETTVVTENNVV

-807 TGLLTK
+807 TGVLTK

-843 YSFDGTKFSFDKGAK
+843 YSFDGTEFLFDKGAK
-858 VITSDYLGKEITVA
+858 VITSDYLGKEITIA
-872 GTFKNYNGTTKELVN
+872 GTFKNYNGTKELVN

-919 LGDKLKVTATPKE
+919 VGDKLTVTATPKE
-932 GYKVSSIKVN
+932 GYKVSSVKVN
-942 DQALTVAEDNTA
+942 DQALTVADDNTA

-979 NVSFNKDNNKKI
+979 NVLFNKDNNKEA
-991 VNGYENNWTNVSDD
+991 VGGYDNEWTNVSDG
-1005 ITYNVENCNN
+1005 ITYNVVNCNN
-1015 NGTAEGQIGKTE
+1015 NKNG
-1027 WNYIRIGSKNNPSVG
+1027 WDFIRIGSKNNQSVG
-1042 SIATAT
+1042 SIATAS
-1048 PFVEA
+1048 PFAEA
-1053 IAESAITIDKVNV
+1053 IAESAITIDNVNNKF
-1066 TYINSI
+1066 INSI
-1072 KLLVSTSKDFTTD
+1072 KLLVSTSADFKTVTA
-1085 TTTSYDVKVAKGE
+1085 SYNVNVAKGE
-1098 QITKITTP
+1098 QITKIKTP

-1117 CKQTNKKIGNGPIQ
+1117 CKQAENKNGPIQ

>member
-1 MKYMLRLN
+1 
-9 WRENKFQTMKKKN
+9 MKKKN

-36 CNGGTDSSTTQ
+36 CNGGNDSSTTQ

-181 SSFKVNGADVALD
+181 SSFKVNDVDVALD

-222 IGTIEHGAVTADKM
+222 IGTMEHGAVTADKM

-249 SETGYDVSFFK
+249 SDTGYDVNFFK
-260 VNGSDVDYET
+260 VNGISVKYEA
-270 KEDSTTG
+270 KEDPTTG

-298 KLGVYPIEWDTP
+298 KLAVYTIEWDTP
-310 THGTIAVEGGKTQA
+310 AHGTIVVEGDKKSA
-324 TYGDEVK
+324 TYGEEVK

-345 AINEE
+345 TINEE
-350 QVQAIDNTY
+350 QVQWASDNTY
-359 TTIMGEYGLFVN
+359 TTIMGEYGLFVT

-393 KNKVDDSQD
+393 KNKADDTQD

-428 KAIEV
+428 KTIQV

-439 GYSFEQLVEKDL
+439 GYSFEQLVDKDL
-451 NISATFTDV
+451 TISATFTDV

-486 DVTLGVTLPLA
+486 DVTLGVALPLA
-497 KGTTEYDLDGHTIT
+497 KGTTEYDLGGHTIT

-521 NIDTETLKNKSVT
+521 NTDTTTFGNKSVT
-534 LKNGNIVS
+534 LRNGKIVS

-570 SISKVNPIT
+570 TISTDNPIT

-609 GTNNLDGENKTITI
+609 GINNLDGENKTITI

-637 TAFLGNTEGIKVV
+637 TGFLGNTEGIKVV

-682 WLDAEANVTTNTKYK
+682 WLDASEANATTNTKYK
-697 TTAGSWGS
+697 TTAGSWKS
-705 GNEVVSGGLI
+705 GNKVVSGGLI

-773 EDKTTVVTENNVV
+773 EDETTVVTENNVV

-807 TGLLTK
+807 TGVLTK
-813 IENAQYGNLYLT
+813 IKAAQYGNLYLT

-834 VYGTYLDNN
+834 VFGTYLDNN

-872 GTFKNYNGTTKELVN
+872 GTFKNYKGTKELVN
-887 AVVIDSSAEKV
+887 AVVIDSSAEKI

-919 LGDKLKVTATPKE
+919 LGDKLTVTATPKE

-942 DQALTVAEDNTA
+942 DQALTVADDNTA

-979 NVSFNKDNNKKI
+979 TVSFVKANCGKGSTDYVSGKAWTNTTDGLTYSI
-991 VNGYENNWTNVSDD
+991 VN
-1005 ITYNVENCNN
+1005 CAN
-1015 NGTAEGQIGKTE
+1015 NGSKD
-1027 WNYIRIGSKNNPSVG
+1027 WDYIKVGSKNKD
-1042 SIATAT
+1042 SIGTIT
-1048 PFVEA
+1048 TDKPFAEA
-1053 IAESAITIDKVNV
+1053 VAESTIKIDAV
-1066 TYINSI
+1066 TPTSINSI
-1072 KLLVSTSKDFTTD
+1072 KLLVSTSADFTTD
-1085 TTTSYDVKVAKGE
+1085 TTTSYDVNVAKGE
-1098 QITKITTP
+1098 QTTKITTP
-1106 VANAYYKYVID
+1106 VANAYYRYVID
-1117 CKQTNKKIGNGPIQ
+1117 CKKASKNGPIQ

>member
-47 PGSNNPTTPTAPS
+47 PGSNNPITPTAPS

-166 ENVTF
+166 EKVTF

-222 IGTIEHGAVTADKM
+222 IGTFEHGAVTADKM

-260 VNGSDVDYET
+260 VNGSAVDYVT

-298 KLGVYPIEWDTP
+298 KLGVYPIEWDPT
-310 THGTIAVEGGKTQA
+310 THGTIAVESGKTQA
-324 TYGDEVK
+324 TYGEEVK

-345 AINEE
+345 TVNEE
-350 QVQAIDNTY
+350 PVQWASDNTY
-359 TTIMGEYGLFVN
+359 TTTMGEYGLFVT

-387 HGTIEH
+387 HGMIEH
-393 KNKVDDSQD
+393 KNKADDTQD

-439 GYSFEQLVEKDL
+439 GYSFEQSVEKDL

-486 DVTLGVTLPLA
+486 DVTLGVVLPLA

-521 NIDTETLKNKSVT
+521 NTDIATFGNKSVT
-534 LKNGNIVS
+534 LKNGSIIS

-555 YLAALTLDGVTVSNS
+555 YLAAFTLDGVTVSNS
-570 SISKVNPIT
+570 SISTVNPIT

-682 WLDAEANVTTNTKYK
+682 WLDSEANVTTNTKYK
-697 TTAGSWGS
+697 TTAGSWKS

-807 TGLLTK
+807 TGVLTEIK
-813 IENAQYGNLYLT
+813 NAQFGNLYLT

-834 VYGTYLDNN
+834 VFGTYLDNN
-843 YSFDGTKFSFDKGAK
+843 YSFDGTNFSFDKGGAE

-872 GTFKNYNGTTKELVN
+872 GTFKNFKGTKELVN

-919 LGDKLKVTATPKE
+919 LGDKLMVTATPKA

-942 DQALTVAEDNTA
+942 DQALTVADDNTA

-979 NVSFNKDNNKKI
+979 TVSFVKANNEAANDYVSTWKNTSDNLKFTI
-991 VNGYENNWTNVSDD
+991 ANGNNYKGTWDYVKFGTKSASTGT
-1005 ITYNVENCNN
+1005 IT
-1015 NGTAEGQIGKTE
+1015 TDK
-1027 WNYIRIGSKNNPSVG
+1027 
-1042 SIATAT
+1042 
-1048 PFVEA
+1048 PFAEA
-1053 IAESAITIDKVNV
+1053 IAQSTIKIDDVKSA
-1066 TYINSI
+1066 YINSI
-1072 KLLVSTSKDFTTD
+1072 KLLVSTSADFTTD
-1085 TTTSYDVKVAKGE
+1085 TTTSYDVKVAIGE
-1098 QITKITTP
+1098 QTTKIKTP
-1106 VANAYYKYVID
+1106 VANAYYRYVID
-1117 CKQTNKKIGNGPIQ
+1117 CKQSKKNGSIQ

>member
-1 MKYMLRLN
+1 
-9 WRENKFQTMKKKN
+9 MKKKT

-171 TVAPEANYVV
+171 TVASEANYVV
-181 SSFKVNGADVALD
+181 SSFKVNDADVALD

-249 SETGYDVSFFK
+249 SDTGYDVSSFK

-298 KLGVYPIEWDTP
+298 KLGVYAIEWDAP
-310 THGTIAVEGGKTQA
+310 THGTIAVEGGKTSA
-324 TYGDEVK
+324 TYGEDVK

-337 TGYEIKYL
+337 TGYEIKSL
-345 AINEE
+345 TINEE
-350 QVQAIDNTY
+350 QVQWADDNTY

-393 KNKVDDSQD
+393 KNKANNTQD

-460 HTISEFTDSVI
+460 HTISEFNDSVI
-471 NEIKNAQDIKVKLAG
+471 AEIKNAQDIKVKLAG

-497 KGTTEYDLDGHTIT
+497 KGTTEYDLNGHTIT
-511 STLNGMLRDA
+511 STLDGMLSVAKTDA
-521 NIDTETLKNKSVT
+521 GNKSVT
-534 LKNGNIVS
+534 LKNGSIVS
-542 NYDKGTVNVIDSS
+542 NYDKGTVNVINSS
-555 YLAALTLDGVTVSNS
+555 YLAAFTLDGVTVSNS
-570 SISKVNPIT
+570 SISTDNPIT

-682 WLDAEANVTTNTKYK
+682 WLDASETNVTTNTKYK
-697 TTAGSWGS
+697 TTAGSWKA

-750 GTVATTVTMDA
+750 GTIATTVTMDA

-773 EDKTTVVTENNVV
+773 EDKTTVVTENNMVKSNIAEVVAKSVKDDTKLYYVTGVV
-786 KKTLKELNEMT
+786 KDIYDETHGNIHLLDK
-797 TDDDANLYVT
+797 T
-807 TGLLTK
+807 TGQSM
-813 IENAQYGNLYLT
+813 I
-825 DKATGEELY
+825 
-834 VYGTYLDNN
+834 VYGTYLTNE
-843 YSFDGTKFSFDKGAK
+843 YSFDGSKFSFKQSDSTP
-858 VITSDYLGKEITVA
+858 ITKEYIGKEITVA
-872 GTFKNYNGTTKELVN
+872 GTLGFHGGAGQIVNGFVLDAKADKYNDDLTV
-887 AVVIDSSAEKV
+887 S
-898 AAKVVTEYDAEKGT
+898 YDNSKGT
-912 VTVEEGK
+912 VVLSKENPQ
-919 LGDKLKVTATPKE
+919 LGDEVTITATPKE
-932 GYKVSSIKVN
+932 GYRLSKVTLKTIDDVESDITSTLK
-942 DQALTVAEDNTA
+942 
-954 EFTAELNNKVVVEFV
+954 FTAGLKDTITVEFV
-969 SESAPVAKVY
+969 SDSTPVATVHE
-979 NVSFNKDNNKKI
+979 VVFNGENNNEPVGAYDKTWTNTTNGIKYVI
-991 VNGYENNWTNVSDD
+991 VNG
-1005 ITYNVENCNN
+1005 NN
-1015 NGTAEGQIGKTE
+1015 NTNKWDYIKFGRKKVASIGNIHTL
-1027 WNYIRIGSKNNPSVG
+1027 S
-1042 SIATAT
+1042 
-1048 PFVEA
+1048 PFVNP
-1053 IAESAITIDKVNV
+1053 IASSTITIDSITAAKV
-1066 TYINSI
+1066 NSI
-1072 KLLVSTSKDFTTD
+1072 KFYISTNEDFSNAEVHNLAIKTGIIETT
-1085 TTTSYDVKVAKGE
+1085 V
-1098 QITKITTP
+1098 TTP
-1106 VANAYYKYVID
+1106 VANAFYKYEFD
-1117 CKQTNKKIGNGPIQ
+1117 CQSGSGNGFVQ
-1131 ISKITFTTVAE
+1131 ISKVTFTEKV

>member
-1 MKYMLRLN
+1 
-9 WRENKFQTMKKKN
+9 MKKKN

-36 CNGGTDSSTTQ
+36 CNGGNDSSTTQ

-181 SSFKVNGADVALD
+181 SSFKVNDADVALD

-222 IGTIEHGAVTADKM
+222 IGTMEHGAVTADKM

-249 SETGYDVSFFK
+249 SDTGYDVNFFK
-260 VNGSDVDYET
+260 VNGSDVRYEA
-270 KEDSTTG
+270 KEDPTTG

-298 KLGVYPIEWDTP
+298 KLAVYTIEWDTP
-310 THGTIAVEGGKTQA
+310 THGTIAVEGDKTKA
-324 TYGDEVK
+324 TYGEEVK

-337 TGYEIKYL
+337 IGYEIKYL
-345 AINEE
+345 TINEE
-350 QVQAIDNTY
+350 QVQWASDNTY
-359 TTIMGEYGLFVN
+359 TTTMGEYGLFVT

-377 NETITVNAGE
+377 NESITVNAGE

-393 KNKVDDSQD
+393 KNKVDDTQD

-414 PNEGFMIETITVDG
+414 PNEGYMIETITVDG

-439 GYSFEQLVEKDL
+439 GYSFEQLVDKDL

-486 DVTLGVTLPLA
+486 DVTLGVALPLA
-497 KGTTEYDLDGHTIT
+497 KGTTEYDLGGHTIT

-521 NIDTETLKNKSVT
+521 NTDTATFGNKSVT
-534 LKNGNIVS
+534 LKNGSIIS

-570 SISKVNPIT
+570 TISTDNPIT

-637 TAFLGNTEGIKVV
+637 TGFLGNTEGIKVV

-682 WLDAEANVTTNTKYK
+682 WLDASEANVTTNTKYK
-697 TTAGSWGS
+697 TTAGSWNS

-773 EDKTTVVTENNVV
+773 EDETTVVTENNVV

-807 TGLLTK
+807 TGVLTEIK
-813 IENAQYGNLYLT
+813 NTQFGNLYLT

-834 VYGTYLDNN
+834 VFGTYLDNN

-872 GTFKNYNGTTKELVN
+872 GTFKNFKGTKELVN
-887 AVVIDSSAEKV
+887 AVVIDSSAEKI

-919 LGDKLKVTATPKE
+919 LGDKLTVTATPKE

-942 DQALTVAEDNTA
+942 DQALTVADDNTA

-969 SESAPVAKVY
+969 SDSAPVAKVY
-979 NVSFNKDNNKKI
+979 TVSFVKANCDKGSTDYVSGKAWTNTTDGLTYSI
-991 VNGYENNWTNVSDD
+991 VN
-1005 ITYNVENCNN
+1005 CAN
-1015 NGTAEGQIGKTE
+1015 NGSKD
-1027 WNYIRIGSKNNPSVG
+1027 WDYIKVGSKNKD
-1042 SIATAT
+1042 SIGTIT
-1048 PFVEA
+1048 TDKPFAEA
-1053 IAESAITIDKVNV
+1053 IAESTIKIDAV
-1066 TYINSI
+1066 TPTSINSI
-1072 KLLVSTSKDFTTD
+1072 KLLVSTSADFTTD
-1085 TTTSYDVKVAKGE
+1085 TTTSYDVNVAKGE
-1098 QITKITTP
+1098 QTTKITTP
-1106 VANAYYKYVID
+1106 VANAYYRYVID
-1117 CKQTNKKIGNGPIQ
+1117 CKKASKNGPIQ
-1131 ISKITFTTVAE
+1131 ISKITFTTVAK

>member
-1 MKYMLRLN
+1 MLRLN

-36 CNGGTDSSTTQ
+36 CNGGNDSSTTQ

-97 VTPDENYSVKSFKVN
+97 VTSDENYSVKSFKVN

-166 ENVTF
+166 EDVTF

-181 SSFKVNGADVALD
+181 SSFKVNDADVALD

-222 IGTIEHGAVTADKM
+222 IGTVEHGAVTADKM
-236 TAKIGEDV
+236 TAKIGENV

-249 SETGYDVSFFK
+249 SDTGYDVSSFK
-260 VNGSDVDYET
+260 VNGSDVDYAT

-277 KTYGEA
+277 KTYWET

-298 KLGVYPIEWDTP
+298 KLAVYPIEWNP
-310 THGTIAVEGGKTQA
+310 TDHGTIAVEGGKTSA
-324 TYGDEVK
+324 TYGEDVK
-331 FIFTPE
+331 FVFTPE
-337 TGYEIKYL
+337 TGYEINYL
-345 AINEE
+345 TINGEP
-350 QVQAIDNTY
+350 VQWASDNTF
-359 TTIMGEYGLFVN
+359 TTTMGEYGLFVT

-377 NETITVNAGE
+377 NETITVNVGE

-393 KNKVDDSQD
+393 KNKLDDSQD
-402 YLYGDTAVVTVT
+402 YKYGDTAVVTVT

-471 NEIKNAQDIKVKLAG
+471 AEIKNAQDIKVKLAG

-521 NIDTETLKNKSVT
+521 NTDTTTFGNKSVI
-534 LKNGNIVS
+534 LKNGSIIS

-555 YLAALTLDGVTVSNS
+555 YLAAFTLDGVTVSNS
-570 SISKVNPIT
+570 SISTVNPIT

-637 TAFLGNTEGIKVV
+637 TGFLGNTEGIKVV

-682 WLDAEANVTTNTKYK
+682 WLNASEANVTTNTKYK
-697 TTAGSWGS
+697 TTAGSWKA

-729 ATLKDNKF
+729 ATLKNNKF

-807 TGLLTK
+807 TGVLTEIK
-813 IENAQYGNLYLT
+813 NAQFGNLYLT

-858 VITSDYLGKEITVA
+858 VITSDYLGKEITIA
-872 GTFKNYNGTTKELVN
+872 GTFKNYNGTKELVN

-898 AAKVVTEYDAEKGT
+898 AAKVVTEYDTEKGT

-919 LGDKLKVTATPKE
+919 VGDKLTVTATPKE

-942 DQALTVAEDNTA
+942 DQALTIADDNTA

-979 NVSFNKDNNKKI
+979 TVSFVKDNCQSSTDYVSNKAWTNTTDGLTYSI
-991 VNGYENNWTNVSDD
+991 VN
-1005 ITYNVENCNN
+1005 CANN
-1015 NGTAEGQIGKTE
+1015 NKGWDFIKA
-1027 WNYIRIGSKNNPSVG
+1027 GSKKKD
-1042 SIATAT
+1042 SIGTIT
-1048 PFVEA
+1048 TDSPFAEA

-1085 TTTSYDVKVAKGE
+1085 TTTSYNVNIAEGE
-1098 QITKITTP
+1098 QTTKIKTP
-1106 VANAYYKYVID
+1106 VANAYYRYVID
-1117 CKQTNKKIGNGPIQ
+1117 CKKASSNGPIQ

>member
-1 MKYMLRLN
+1 
-9 WRENKFQTMKKKN
+9 MKKKN

-36 CNGGTDSSTTQ
+36 CNGGNDSSTTQ

-181 SSFKVNGADVALD
+181 SSFKVNDADVALD

-203 VAGGLNVTASF
+203 VAGGLNATASF

-249 SETGYDVSFFK
+249 SDTGYDVSSFK
-260 VNGSDVDYET
+260 VNGSDVDYVT

-277 KTYGEA
+277 KTYWEA

-298 KLGVYPIEWDTP
+298 KLGVYSIEWDTP

-324 TYGDEVK
+324 TYGEEVK

-345 AINEE
+345 TINEE
-350 QVQAIDNTY
+350 QVQASDNTF
-359 TTIMGEYGLFVN
+359 TTTMGEYGLFVT

-439 GYSFEQLVEKDL
+439 GYSFEQSVEKDL

-521 NIDTETLKNKSVT
+521 NTDTKTFGNKSVT
-534 LKNGNIVS
+534 LKNGSIVS

-555 YLAALTLDGVTVSNS
+555 YLAAFTLDGVTVSNS
-570 SISKVNPIT
+570 SISTVNPIT

-650 VKNSTFTA
+650 VKDSTFTA

-682 WLDAEANVTTNTKYK
+682 WLDASEANVTTNTKYK
-697 TTAGSWGS
+697 TTAGSWKA

-729 ATLKDNKF
+729 ATLKNNKF

-786 KKTLKELNEMT
+786 KSNIAEVVAKSVK
-797 TDDDANLYVT
+797 DDTKLYYVT
-807 TGLLTK
+807 GVVKDIYDETHGNIHLLDKTTGQSM
-813 IENAQYGNLYLT
+813 I
-825 DKATGEELY
+825 
-834 VYGTYLDNN
+834 VYGTYLTNE
-843 YSFDGTKFSFDKGAK
+843 YSFDGSKFSFKQSDSTP
-858 VITSDYLGKEITVA
+858 ITKEYIGKEITVA
-872 GTFKNYNGTTKELVN
+872 GTLGFHGGAGQIVNGFVLDAKADKYNDDLTV
-887 AVVIDSSAEKV
+887 S
-898 AAKVVTEYDAEKGT
+898 YDNSKGT
-912 VTVEEGK
+912 VVLSKENPQ
-919 LGDKLKVTATPKE
+919 LGDEVTITATPKE
-932 GYKVSSIKVN
+932 GYRLSKVTLKTIDDVESDITSTLK
-942 DQALTVAEDNTA
+942 
-954 EFTAELNNKVVVEFV
+954 FTAGLKDTITVEFV
-969 SESAPVAKVY
+969 SDSTPVATVHE
-979 NVSFNKDNNKKI
+979 VVFNGENNNEPVGAYDKTWTNTTNGIKYVI
-991 VNGYENNWTNVSDD
+991 VNG
-1005 ITYNVENCNN
+1005 NN
-1015 NGTAEGQIGKTE
+1015 NTNKWDYIKFGRKKVASIGNIHTL
-1027 WNYIRIGSKNNPSVG
+1027 S
-1042 SIATAT
+1042 
-1048 PFVEA
+1048 PFVNP
-1053 IAESAITIDKVNV
+1053 IASSTITIDSITAAKV
-1066 TYINSI
+1066 NSI
-1072 KLLVSTSKDFTTD
+1072 KFYISTNEDFSNAEVHNLAIKTGVIETT
-1085 TTTSYDVKVAKGE
+1085 V
-1098 QITKITTP
+1098 TTP
-1106 VANAYYKYVID
+1106 VANAFYKYEFD
-1117 CKQTNKKIGNGPIQ
+1117 CQSGSGNGFVQ
-1131 ISKITFTTVAE
+1131 ISKVTFTEKV

>member
-1 MKYMLRLN
+1 
-9 WRENKFQTMKKKN
+9 MKKKN

-36 CNGGTDSSTTQ
+36 CNGGNDSSTTQ

-181 SSFKVNGADVALD
+181 SSFKVNDADVALD

-249 SETGYDVSFFK
+249 SDTGYDVSFFK

-298 KLGVYPIEWDTP
+298 KLGVYSIDWDTP

-331 FIFTPE
+331 FIFTPD
-337 TGYEIKYL
+337 TGYEIRYL
-345 AINEE
+345 TINNEK
-350 QVQAIDNTY
+350 VQWASDNTY
-359 TTIMGEYGLFVN
+359 TTTMGEYGLFVT

-439 GYSFEQLVEKDL
+439 GYSFEQLVEKNL

-521 NIDTETLKNKSVT
+521 STDTKTLGNKSVT
-534 LKNGNIVS
+534 LKNGSIIS

-570 SISKVNPIT
+570 SISAVNPIT

-682 WLDAEANVTTNTKYK
+682 WLNASEANVTTNTKYK
-697 TTAGSWGS
+697 TTAGSWGT

-715 LGDERTSAYNTPVV
+715 LGDESTSAYNTPVV

-872 GTFKNYNGTTKELVN
+872 GTFKNYNGTKELVN
-887 AVVIDSSAEKV
+887 TVVIDSSAEKV
-898 AAKVVTEYDAEKGT
+898 AAKVVTEYDVEKGT

-919 LGDKLKVTATPKE
+919 VGDKLTVTATPKE
-932 GYKVSSIKVN
+932 GYKVSFIKVN
-942 DQALTVAEDNTA
+942 DQALTVADDNTA

-969 SESAPVAKVY
+969 SESAPVVKVY
-979 NVSFNKDNNKKI
+979 TVSFVKANNEP
-991 VNGYENNWTNVSDD
+991 VNGYNFTWKNTSDNLKFTIANGNNFDGAWDYVRFGTKKGDSTGT
-1005 ITYNVENCNN
+1005 IT
-1015 NGTAEGQIGKTE
+1015 TD
-1027 WNYIRIGSKNNPSVG
+1027 S
-1042 SIATAT
+1042 
-1048 PFVEA
+1048 PFAEA
-1053 IAESAITIDKVNV
+1053 IAESAITIDKV
-1066 TYINSI
+1066 TIASIDSI
-1072 KLLVSTSKDFTTD
+1072 KLFISTSADFKTN
-1085 TTTSYDVKVAKGE
+1085 TTSYNVNVAEGK

-1106 VANAYYKYVID
+1106 VANAYYKYEIK
-1117 CKQTNKKIGNGPIQ
+1117 CKKASKNGIIQ

>member
-1 MKYMLRLN
+1 
-9 WRENKFQTMKKKN
+9 MKKKN

-36 CNGGTDSSTTQ
+36 CNGGNDSSTTQ

-181 SSFKVNGADVALD
+181 SSFKVNDADVALD

-249 SETGYDVSFFK
+249 SDTGYDVSSFK
-260 VNGSDVDYET
+260 VNGSDVDYVT

-277 KTYGEA
+277 KTYWEA

-298 KLGVYPIEWDTP
+298 KLGVYSIEWDAP
-310 THGTIAVEGGKTQA
+310 THGTIAVEGGKTSA

-345 AINEE
+345 TINEE
-350 QVQAIDNTY
+350 PVQWASDNTY
-359 TTIMGEYGLFVN
+359 TTTMGEYGLFVT

-393 KNKVDDSQD
+393 KNKADDSQD
-402 YLYGDTAVVTVT
+402 YKYGDTAVVTVT
-414 PNEGFMIETITVDG
+414 PNEGYMIETITVDG

-439 GYSFEQLVEKDL
+439 GYSFEQSVEKDL

-497 KGTTEYDLDGHTIT
+497 KGTTEYDLNGHTIT

-521 NIDTETLKNKSVT
+521 NTDTATFGNKSVT
-534 LKNGNIVS
+534 LKNGSIIS
-542 NYDKGTVNVIDSS
+542 NYNKGTVNVIDSS
-555 YLAALTLDGVTVSNS
+555 YLAAFTLDGVTVSNS
-570 SISKVNPIT
+570 SISTVNPIT

-637 TAFLGNTEGIKVV
+637 TGFLGNTEGIKVV

-682 WLDAEANVTTNTKYK
+682 WLNASEANVTTNTKYK
-697 TTAGSWGS
+697 TTAGSWKA

-773 EDKTTVVTENNVV
+773 EDKTTVVTENNMV

-807 TGLLTK
+807 TGVLTK
-813 IENAQYGNLYLT
+813 IKNAQFGNLYLT

-843 YSFDGTKFSFDKGAK
+843 YSFDGTEFLFDKGAK

-872 GTFKNYNGTTKELVN
+872 GTFKNYNGTKELVN

-898 AAKVVTEYDAEKGT
+898 AANVVTEYDAEKGT

-919 LGDKLKVTATPKE
+919 VGDKLMVTATPKE
-932 GYKVSSIKVN
+932 GYKVSSIKAN
-942 DQALTVAEDNTA
+942 DQALTVADDNTA

-969 SESAPVAKVY
+969 SESAPVVKVY
-979 NVSFNKDNNKKI
+979 TVSFVKDNNEA
-991 VNGYENNWTNVSDD
+991 VNDYVSTWKNTSDNLKFTIANGNNFK
-1005 ITYNVENCNN
+1005 
-1015 NGTAEGQIGKTE
+1015 GT
-1027 WNYIRIGSKNNPSVG
+1027 WDYVRFGSKKGDSKG
-1042 SIATAT
+1042 TITTDS
-1048 PFVEA
+1048 PFAEA
-1053 IAESAITIDKVNV
+1053 IAESTIKIDAV
-1066 TYINSI
+1066 TLESINSI
-1072 KLLVSTSKDFTTD
+1072 KLLVSTSENFTDD
-1085 TTTSYDVKVAKGE
+1085 TTTSYDVNVAKGE
-1098 QITKITTP
+1098 QTTKIKTP
-1106 VANAYYKYVID
+1106 VANAYYRYVID
-1117 CKQTNKKIGNGPIQ
+1117 CKKSKNGIIQ